1 MFGGLWSIHAGFQ
14 RSKALQ
20 HQKCGDEIELHFLE
34 TTKPAAKLVT
44 ARFWQEWA
52 SNIAKIVQS
61 DIRQIAERLK
71 NADKTDIG
79 AVFAEFSEILGK
91 DTDSLPDEDDIVE
104 LLAQYLVSKPVLD
117 ILFSS
122 ASVAEHNPLS
132 VKAIRKIFNNFAG
145 IHSSLPK
152 ESLEQFY
159 QAVAARAKGLEQKP
173 EARQKFIAELYDR
186 FFSRAFPKI
195 TDRLGIVYTP
205 VEVVDFILHS
215 VDDILR
221 TEFNRSWGSQGVQIL
236 DPFTGTGIF
245 IARLIECGL
254 IKPQDLE
261 QVYKNELHA
270 NEVVLLAYFI
280 AKINIE
286 TAYQVKNGTPYRAFS
301 GVHFCDTFVIGEKD
315 KSRLMNPANRQDRQQ
330 DPKQLNYENGRD
342 VTDIRIIIGNPP
354 YSTGQESANDDAANQ
369 KYPEIDRRIA
379 ETYLAS
385 TLTKGGKRS
394 SYDSYIR
401 AIRWASDY
409 IGKCGIIGF
418 VTNAGF
424 IQSASADGMRKC
436 LAEEFSNIYIF
447 HLRGNARTSGTLRQ
461 KEGGNIFGVGSRAPV
476 AISLLV
482 KNPFAKQKG
491 QIFFYD
497 IGDYLDITQK
507 LEKIKKLKSIAGL
520 KDKWQKIVPDS
531 YHDWLNQ
538 RDGCFRHFPAMG
550 DKKNKQR
557 LTIFKLYSSGVVS
570 GRDAWVYNASK
581 TKLLQNVQ
589 RMTEFYNQE
598 IDRYSRYRKRFPN
611 KAVNVRDFV
620 KKDVKKFSWGGG
632 NWQASFKKQIKETFS
647 EDLTEISNVRPF
659 TKSWHYSATRFN
671 HSSYSMKE
679 IFPAGASEN
688 LAICVSG
695 NGKRGGFSVIMSNR
709 ITDFQFEDN
718 GQCFPLYFYEKSDAR
733 ERGKDGAKQSGFKR
747 CNAITDEALKYYQT
761 AYSDNHI
768 SKEDLFYYIYG
779 VLHSP
784 DFRARFS
791 DNLVKELP
799 RIPAVKTLEDFKAFA
814 SAGRTLGHLHVNYE
828 SVEKYPVKLVTKKK
842 KLGAADFYVTKMR
855 YGGRGKNKDRS
866 VIHYND
872 KITITGIPLLAYD
885 YIVNNKT
892 AIDWVMERQSI
903 RIDKTSGIVNDA
915 NDFARE
921 TMHNPAYPLELL
933 LRTITVSLETMKII
947 RNLPELEI

>member
-1 MFGGLWSIHAGFQ
+1 M
-14 RSKALQ
+14 
-20 HQKCGDEIELHFLE
+20 
-34 TTKPAAKLVT
+34 PVAKHIS
-44 ARFWQEWA
+44 ARQWQEWA
-52 SNIAKIVQS
+52 RDIARLVQCY
-61 DIRQIAERLK
+61 IRQLTKILGNAENTTLH
-71 NADKTDIG
+71 
-79 AVFAEFSEILGK
+79 AVFDEFSAALENDVNGPL
-91 DTDSLPDEDDIVE
+91 DDNDIIE
-104 LLAQYLVSKPVLD
+104 MLAQYLVTKPVFD
-117 ILFSS
+117 ILFESS
-122 ASVAEHNPLS
+122 SLIDSDPLSKVLDKAFNAFKEVAEVHNTKKLD
-132 VKAIRKIFNNFAG
+132 
-145 IHSSLPK
+145 
-152 ESLEQFY
+152 QFY
-159 QAVAARAKGLEQKP
+159 QVLAQRASELDGKTA
-173 EARQKFIAELYDR
+173 ARQKFIAGLYDR
-186 FFSRAFPKI
+186 FFSKAFPKM

-221 TEFNRSWGSQGVQIL
+221 TEFNCSFGSQGVKIL

-245 IARLIECGL
+245 IARLIECGV
-254 IKPQDLE
+254 IEPQDLE
-261 QVYKNELHA
+261 RAYKSELQANEL
-270 NEVVLLAYFI
+270 VLLAYFLAKTNI
-280 AKINIE
+280 A
-286 TAYQVKNGTPYRAFS
+286 TAYHSIKGGAFEAFS
-301 GVHFCDTFVIGEKD
+301 GVCLKDTF
-315 KSRLMNPANRQDRQQ
+315 LMNAKQNCVPKKPDSNR
-330 DPKQLNYENGRD
+330 NINSNNGKKRFAESND
-342 VTDIRIIIGNPP
+342 LIDIKVIIGNPP
-354 YSTGQESANDDAANQ
+354 YSSGQESANDDAANQ
-369 KYPEIDRRIA
+369 QYPEIDRRIA

-409 IGKCGIIGF
+409 IGNCGIIGF

-507 LEKIKKLKSIAGL
+507 LGKIKKLKSIAGL

-538 RDGCFRHFPAMG
+538 RDGCFRNFPAMG
-550 DKKNKQR
+550 DKKNIQR

-570 GRDAWVYNASK
+570 GRDAWVYNASR

-598 IDRYSRYRKRFPN
+598 IDRYSRFRKRFPN
-611 KAVNVRDFV
+611 KAVNVKDFV

-647 EDLTEISNVRPF
+647 EKLTGISNVRPF
-659 TKSWHYSATRFN
+659 TKSWHYSAPRFN

-695 NGKRGGFSVIMSNR
+695 NGKRGGFSVIMSDR

-718 GQCFPLYFYEKSDAR
+718 GQCFPLYFYEKHHAR
-733 ERGKDGAKQSGFKR
+733 EMGKDGANQSGLKR
-747 CNAITDEALKYYQT
+747 SDAITDEALKYYQT

-768 SKEDLFYYIYG
+768 TKEDLFYYIYG
-779 VLHSP
+779 ILHSP
-784 DFRARFS
+784 DFRARFA

-799 RIPAVKTLEDFKAFA
+799 HIPAVKTLEDFKAFV
-814 SAGRTLGHLHVNYE
+814 SAGRALGHLHVNYE

-842 KLGAADFYVTKMR
+842 TLGADDFYVTKMH

-872 KITITGIPLLAYD
+872 KITITGIPLAAYD

-892 AIDWVMERQSI
+892 AIDWVMERQSV
-903 RIDKTSGIVNDA
+903 RLDKTSGIINDA
-915 NDFARE
+915 NVFARE

-933 LRTITVSLETMKII
+933 QRVISVSVKTIDIINNISEIYIIKID
-947 RNLPELEI
+947 NN

>member
-1 MFGGLWSIHAGFQ
+1 M
-14 RSKALQ
+14 
-20 HQKCGDEIELHFLE
+20 
-34 TTKPAAKLVT
+34 PVAKHIS
-44 ARFWQEWA
+44 ARQWQEWA
-52 SNIAKIVQS
+52 RDIARLFQCS
-61 DIRQIAERLK
+61 IRQLTKNLGNAENTTLH
-71 NADKTDIG
+71 
-79 AVFAEFSEILGK
+79 AVFDEFSAALENDVNGPL
-91 DTDSLPDEDDIVE
+91 DDNDIIE
-104 LLAQYLVSKPVLD
+104 MLAQYLVTKPVFD
-117 ILFSS
+117 ILFESS
-122 ASVAEHNPLS
+122 SLIDSDPLSKALDKAFNAFKEVAEAHNTKKLD
-132 VKAIRKIFNNFAG
+132 
-145 IHSSLPK
+145 
-152 ESLEQFY
+152 QFY
-159 QAVAARAKGLEQKP
+159 QVLAQRASELDGKT
-173 EARQKFIAELYDR
+173 EARQKFIAGLYDR
-186 FFSRAFPKI
+186 FFSKAFPKM

-221 TEFNRSWGSQGVQIL
+221 TEFNCSFGSHGVQIL

-254 IKPQDLE
+254 IKEEDLE
-261 QVYKNELHA
+261 RVYKNELRA

-280 AKINIE
+280 AKLNIE

-301 GVHFCDTFVIGEKD
+301 GVHFCDTFVTGEKD
-315 KSRLMNPANRQDRQQ
+315 KSRLVDSANSHDRQQ
-330 DPKQLNYENGRD
+330 SPKQLNFENARD
-342 VTDIRIIIGNPP
+342 LPDVRIIIGNPP

-401 AIRWASDY
+401 AIRWASDH
-409 IGKCGIIGF
+409 IGNCGIIGF

-436 LAEEFSNIYIF
+436 LADEFSNIYIF

-482 KNPFAKQKG
+482 KNPLAKQSG

-520 KDKWQKIVPDS
+520 KDKWKKIVPDS

-538 RDGCFRHFPAMG
+538 RDGCFRNFPAMG
-550 DKKNKQR
+550 NKKNKQR
-557 LTIFKLYSSGVVS
+557 LTIFKLYSSGIVS

-598 IDRYSRYRKRFPN
+598 IDRYSRYRQRFPN

-659 TKSWHYSATRFN
+659 TKSWHYRATRFN

-679 IFPAGASEN
+679 IFPTEASEN

-718 GQCFPLYFYEKSDAR
+718 GQCFPLYFYEKSDAGDK
-733 ERGKDGAKQSGFKR
+733 GKDCAKQSGFKR
-747 CNAITDEALKYYQT
+747 SHAITDEALKYYQN

-779 VLHSP
+779 ILHSP
-784 DFRARFS
+784 DYRARFS

-799 RIPAVKTLEDFKAFA
+799 HIPAVKRFEDFKAFTN
-814 SAGRTLGHLHVNYE
+814 AGRALGHLHVNYE

-872 KITITGIPLLAYD
+872 KITITGIPLAAYD

-903 RIDKTSGIVNDA
+903 RIDKTSGIINDA

-921 TMHNPAYPLELL
+921 TMHNPAYPLNLL
-933 LRTITVSLETMKII
+933 QRVISVSVKTVKII
-947 RNLPELEI
+947 RNLSKLDI

>member
-1 MFGGLWSIHAGFQ
+1 MQ
-14 RSKALQ
+14 
-20 HQKCGDEIELHFLE
+20 FLE
-34 TTKPAAKLVT
+34 TTMPVAKHIS
-44 ARFWQEWA
+44 ARQWQEWA
-52 SNIAKIVQS
+52 RDIARLFQCS
-61 DIRQIAERLK
+61 IRQLTKNLGNAENTTLH
-71 NADKTDIG
+71 
-79 AVFAEFSEILGK
+79 AVFDEFSAALENDVNGPL
-91 DTDSLPDEDDIVE
+91 DDNDIIE
-104 LLAQYLVSKPVLD
+104 MLAQYLVTKPVFD
-117 ILFSS
+117 ILFESS
-122 ASVAEHNPLS
+122 SLIDSDPLSKALDKAFNAFKEVAEAHNTKKLD
-132 VKAIRKIFNNFAG
+132 
-145 IHSSLPK
+145 
-152 ESLEQFY
+152 QFY
-159 QAVAARAKGLEQKP
+159 QVLAQRASELDGKT
-173 EARQKFIAELYDR
+173 EARQKFIAGLYDR
-186 FFSRAFPKI
+186 FFSKAFPKM

-221 TEFNRSWGSQGVQIL
+221 TEFNCSFGSHGVQIL

-254 IKPQDLE
+254 IKEEDLE
-261 QVYKNELHA
+261 RVYKNELRA

-280 AKINIE
+280 AKLNIE

-301 GVHFCDTFVIGEKD
+301 GVHFCDTFVTGEKD
-315 KSRLMNPANRQDRQQ
+315 KSRLVDSANSHDRQQ
-330 DPKQLNYENGRD
+330 SPKQLNFENARD
-342 VTDIRIIIGNPP
+342 LPDVRIIIGNPP

-401 AIRWASDY
+401 AIRWASDH
-409 IGKCGIIGF
+409 IGNCGIIGF

-436 LAEEFSNIYIF
+436 LADEFSNIYIF

-482 KNPFAKQKG
+482 KNPLAKQSG

-520 KDKWQKIVPDS
+520 KDKWKKIVPDS

-538 RDGCFRHFPAMG
+538 RDGCFRNFPAMG
-550 DKKNKQR
+550 NKKNKQR
-557 LTIFKLYSSGVVS
+557 LTIFKLYSSGIVS

-598 IDRYSRYRKRFPN
+598 IDRYSRYRQRFPN

-659 TKSWHYSATRFN
+659 TKSWHYRATRFN

-679 IFPAGASEN
+679 IFPTEASEN

-718 GQCFPLYFYEKSDAR
+718 GQCFPLYFYEKSDAGDK
-733 ERGKDGAKQSGFKR
+733 GKDCAKQSGFKR
-747 CNAITDEALKYYQT
+747 SHAITDEALKYYQN

-779 VLHSP
+779 ILHSP
-784 DFRARFS
+784 DYRARFS

-799 RIPAVKTLEDFKAFA
+799 HIPAVKRFEDFKAFTN
-814 SAGRTLGHLHVNYE
+814 AGRALGHLHVNYE

-872 KITITGIPLLAYD
+872 KITITGIPLAAYD

-903 RIDKTSGIVNDA
+903 RIDKTSGIINDA

-921 TMHNPAYPLELL
+921 TMHNPAYPLNLL
-933 LRTITVSLETMKII
+933 QRVISVSVKTVKII
-947 RNLPELEI
+947 RNLSKLDI

>member
-1 MFGGLWSIHAGFQ
+1 M
-14 RSKALQ
+14 
-20 HQKCGDEIELHFLE
+20 EN
-34 TTKPAAKLVT
+34 TKPAVKLSS
-44 ARFWQEWA
+44 ARYRREWA
-52 SNIAKIVQS
+52 SDIAKIVQS
-61 DIRQIAERLK
+61 YIRQIAERLK
-71 NADKTDIG
+71 NADKADIG
-79 AVFAEFSEILGK
+79 AVLDEFSEILCK
-91 DTDSLPDEDDIVE
+91 DGDSLPDVDEIVE
-104 LLAQYLVSKPVLD
+104 LLAQYLVSKPVFD
-117 ILFSS
+117 SLFSS
-122 ASVAEHNPLS
+122 SSTAEHNPLS
-132 VKAIRKIFNNFAG
+132 RKALRKIFNNFDD
-145 IHSSLPK
+145 IRESSHK

-159 QAVAARAKGLEQKP
+159 QAVAERAKELEQKP

-221 TEFNRSWGSQGVQIL
+221 TEFNCSFGSQGVHIL

-261 QVYKNELHA
+261 RVYKNDLHA
-270 NEVVLLAYFI
+270 NELVLLAYFI

-301 GVHFCDTFVIGEKD
+301 GVHFCDTFAKVEKD
-315 KSRLMNPANRQDRQQ
+315 KSRLVKPADNHDSRQDRR
-330 DPKQLNYENGRD
+330 QLNYENKRD
-342 VTDIRIIIGNPP
+342 LQDIRIIIGNPP

-369 KYPEIDRRIA
+369 KYPEIDGRIA

-401 AIRWASDY
+401 AIRWASDH

-476 AISLLV
+476 AISILV

-507 LEKIKKLKSIAGL
+507 LEKIKKLKSITGL
-520 KDKWQKIVPDS
+520 KDKWQKIVPDT

-538 RDGCFRHFPAMG
+538 RDGCFRNFPAMG
-550 DKKNKQR
+550 DKKNKQS

-581 TKLLQNVQ
+581 TMLLQNVK

-598 IDRYSRYRKRFPN
+598 IDRYSRYRQRFPN

-647 EDLTEISNVRPF
+647 ENLTEISNVRPF
-659 TKSWHYSATRFN
+659 TKSWHYSAPRFN

-679 IFPAGASEN
+679 IFPVGASEN

-695 NGKRGGFSVIMSNR
+695 NGKRGGFSVIMSDR

-718 GQCFPLYFYEKSDAR
+718 GQCFPLYFYEKHHR
-733 ERGKDGAKQSGFKR
+733 EGEEEGAKQSGFKR
-747 CNAITDEALKYYQT
+747 SDAITDEALKYYQT

-768 SKEDLFYYIYG
+768 TKEDLFYYIYG
-779 VLHSP
+779 ILHSP
-784 DFRARFS
+784 DYRARFS

-799 RIPAVKTLEDFKAFA
+799 HIPAVKTLEDFKAF
-814 SAGRTLGHLHVNYE
+814 SKAGRALGHLHVNYE

-855 YGGRGKNKDRS
+855 YGGKGKNKDRS

-872 KITITGIPLLAYD
+872 VITITGIPLAAYD

-903 RIDKTSGIVNDA
+903 RLDKTSGIVNDA

-933 LRTITVSLETMKII
+933 QRVISVSMKTVKII

>member
-1 MFGGLWSIHAGFQ
+1 M
-14 RSKALQ
+14 
-20 HQKCGDEIELHFLE
+20 
-34 TTKPAAKLVT
+34 PVAKHIS
-44 ARFWQEWA
+44 ARQWQEWA
-52 SNIAKIVQS
+52 RDIARLVQCY
-61 DIRQIAERLK
+61 IRQLTTILGNAENTTLH
-71 NADKTDIG
+71 
-79 AVFAEFSEILGK
+79 AVFDEFSAALENDVNGPL
-91 DTDSLPDEDDIVE
+91 DDNDIIE
-104 LLAQYLVSKPVLD
+104 MLAQYLVTKPVFD
-117 ILFSS
+117 ILFESS
-122 ASVAEHNPLS
+122 SLIDSDPLSKVLDKAFNAFKEVAEAHNTKKLD
-132 VKAIRKIFNNFAG
+132 
-145 IHSSLPK
+145 
-152 ESLEQFY
+152 QFY
-159 QAVAARAKGLEQKP
+159 QVLAQCASELDGKTA
-173 EARQKFIAELYDR
+173 ARQKFIAGLYDR
-186 FFSRAFPKI
+186 FFSKAFPKM

-221 TEFNRSWGSQGVQIL
+221 TEFNCSFGSQGVKIL

-245 IARLIECGL
+245 IARLIECGV
-254 IKPQDLE
+254 IEPQDLE
-261 QVYKNELHA
+261 RAYNNELQA
-270 NEVVLLAYFI
+270 NELVLLAYFI

-301 GVHFCDTFVIGEKD
+301 GVHFCDTFVTSEKD
-315 KSRLMNPANRQDRQQ
+315 KSRLVKPADSHDRQQ
-330 DPKQLNYENGRD
+330 EHKQLNYENRSD
-342 VTDIRIIIGNPP
+342 VTDIRVIIGNPP
-354 YSTGQESANDDAANQ
+354 YSSGQESANDDAANQ
-369 KYPEIDRRIA
+369 QYPEIDRRIA

-409 IGKCGIIGF
+409 IGNCGIIGF

-424 IQSASADGMRKC
+424 VQSASADGMRKC
-436 LAEEFSNIYIF
+436 LADEFSNIYIF

-482 KNPFAKQKG
+482 KNPLAKQKG

-507 LEKIKKLKSIAGL
+507 LEKIKKLKSIVGL

-538 RDGCFRHFPAMG
+538 RDGCFRNFPAMG
-550 DKKNKQR
+550 DKKNIQR

-581 TKLLQNVQ
+581 TKLLQNVW

-598 IDRYSRYRKRFPN
+598 IDRYSRFRKRFPD

-647 EDLTEISNVRPF
+647 EQLTEISNVRPF

-679 IFPAGASEN
+679 IFPSDGLEN

-718 GQCFPLYFYEKSDAR
+718 GQCFPLYYYEKKHVR
-733 ERGKDGAKQSGFKR
+733 EMGKDGANQSGLKR
-747 CNAITDEALKYYQT
+747 CDAITDEALKYYQA

-784 DFRARFS
+784 DYRARFS

-799 RIPAVKTLEDFKAFA
+799 HIPAVKTLEDFKAFA
-814 SAGRTLGHLHVNYE
+814 SAGRALGHLHVNYE

-842 KLGAADFYVTKMR
+842 KLGAADFYVTRMC

-872 KITITGIPLLAYD
+872 KITITGIPLAAYD

-903 RIDKTSGIVNDA
+903 RIDKTSGIINDA
-915 NDFARE
+915 NDFACE

-947 RNLPELEI
+947 RNFPELEI

>member
-1 MFGGLWSIHAGFQ
+1 MKL
-14 RSKALQ
+14 
-20 HQKCGDEIELHFLE
+20 DFLE

-44 ARFWQEWA
+44 ARFWQERA
-52 SNIAKIVQS
+52 SDIAKIVQS
-61 DIRQIAERLK
+61 YIRQIAERLK
-71 NADKTDIG
+71 NADKADIG
-79 AVFAEFSEILGK
+79 AVFDEFSEFLGK
-91 DTDSLPDEDDIVE
+91 DIESPPDKDDIVE

-159 QAVAARAKGLEQKP
+159 QAVAERAKGLKQKP
-173 EARQKFIAELYDR
+173 EARQKFIAGLYDR

-254 IKPQDLE
+254 IKGQDLE
-261 QVYKNELHA
+261 RVYNNDLHA

-280 AKINIE
+280 AKLNIE

-301 GVHFCDTFVIGEKD
+301 GVHFCDTFVTSEKD
-315 KSRLMNPANRQDRQQ
+315 KSRLVDSANSHDRQP
-330 DPKQLNYENGRD
+330 DHRKLNYENRRD
-342 VTDIRIIIGNPP
+342 LPDIRIIIGNPP

-476 AISLLV
+476 AISILV
-482 KNPFAKQKG
+482 KNPLAKQKG

-538 RDGCFRHFPAMG
+538 RDGCFSHFPAMG

-598 IDRYSRYRKRFPN
+598 IDRYSRYRQRFPN

-671 HSSYSMKE
+671 HSSYSMKD
-679 IFPAGASEN
+679 IFPAEASEN

-718 GQCFPLYFYEKSDAR
+718 GQCFPLYYYEKSDVGDK
-733 ERGKDGAKQSGFKR
+733 GKDCAKRSGFKR
-747 CNAITDEALKYYQT
+747 CDAITDEALKYYQT
-761 AYSDNHI
+761 TYSDNHI

-779 VLHSP
+779 ILHSP
-784 DFRARFS
+784 DYRARFS

-799 RIPAVKTLEDFKAFA
+799 HIPPVKTLEDFKAFA
-814 SAGRTLGHLHVNYE
+814 SAGRALGHLHVNYE
-828 SVEKYPVKLVTKKK
+828 SIEKYPVKLVTKKK

-855 YGGRGKNKDRS
+855 YGGTGKNKDRS

-872 KITITGIPLLAYD
+872 KITLTGIPLAAYD

-903 RIDKTSGIVNDA
+903 RIDKTSGIINDA

-933 LRTITVSLETMKII
+933 QRVISVSVKTVKII

>member
-1 MFGGLWSIHAGFQ
+1 M
-14 RSKALQ
+14 
-20 HQKCGDEIELHFLE
+20 EN
-34 TTKPAAKLVT
+34 TKPAAKFAS
-44 ARFWQEWA
+44 ARFWQERA
-52 SNIAKIVQS
+52 SDIAKIVQS

-71 NADKTDIG
+71 NANKADIG
-79 AVFAEFSEILGK
+79 AVFDEFSEFLGK
-91 DTDSLPDEDDIVE
+91 DIESPPDKDDIVE
-104 LLAQYLVSKPVLD
+104 LLAQYLVSKPVFD

-122 ASVAEHNPLS
+122 SSTAEHNPLS
-132 VKAIRKIFNNFAG
+132 RKALRKIFNNFDD
-145 IHSSLPK
+145 IRKSSHK

-159 QAVAARAKGLEQKP
+159 QAVAERAKGLEQKP

-186 FFSRAFPKI
+186 FFSRAFPKM

-221 TEFNRSWGSQGVQIL
+221 TEFNCSWGSQGVKIL

-254 IKPQDLE
+254 IKEEDLE
-261 QVYKNELHA
+261 RVYKNELRA

-286 TAYQVKNGTPYRAFS
+286 TAYQVRNGTPYRAFS
-301 GVHFCDTFVIGEKD
+301 GVHFCDTFVTSEKD
-315 KSRLMNPANRQDRQQ
+315 KSRLVKPADSHDRQQ
-330 DPKQLNYENGRD
+330 EHKQLNYENRSD

-369 KYPEIDRRIA
+369 QYPEIDRRIA

-409 IGKCGIIGF
+409 IGNCGIIGF

-424 IQSASADGMRKC
+424 VQSASADGMRKC
-436 LAEEFSNIYIF
+436 LADEFSNIYIF

-507 LEKIKKLKSIAGL
+507 LGKIKKLKSIAGL

-538 RDGCFRHFPAMG
+538 RDGCFRNFPAMG
-550 DKKNKQR
+550 DKKNIQR

-581 TKLLQNVQ
+581 KKLLQNVW

-598 IDRYSRYRKRFPN
+598 IDRYSRYRQHFPN
-611 KAVNVRDFV
+611 KAVNVRNFV

-647 EDLTEISNVRPF
+647 EQLTEISNVRPF

-679 IFPAGASEN
+679 IFPTGASEN

-718 GQCFPLYFYEKSDAR
+718 GQCFPLYFYEKSDAGDKR
-733 ERGKDGAKQSGFKR
+733 KDGAKQSGFKR
-747 CNAITDEALKYYQT
+747 SHAITDEALKYYQN

-784 DFRARFS
+784 DYRARFS

-799 RIPAVKTLEDFKAFA
+799 HIPAVKTLEDFKAFA
-814 SAGRTLGHLHVNYE
+814 SAGRALGHLHVNYE
-828 SVEKYPVKLVTKKK
+828 SVEKYPVRLVTKKK
-842 KLGAADFYVTKMR
+842 KLGAADFYVTRMC

-866 VIHYND
+866 IIHYND
-872 KITITGIPLLAYD
+872 KITLTGIPLAAYD

-903 RIDKTSGIVNDA
+903 RIDKTSGIINDA
-915 NDFARE
+915 NDFACE
-921 TMHNPAYPLELL
+921 TMHNPAYPLDLL
-933 LRTITVSLETMKII
+933 LRTITVSLETMKIV

>member
-1 MFGGLWSIHAGFQ
+1 M
-14 RSKALQ
+14 
-20 HQKCGDEIELHFLE
+20 DFLE

-44 ARFWQEWA
+44 ARFWQERA
-52 SNIAKIVQS
+52 SDIAKIVQS

-71 NADKTDIG
+71 NADKADIG
-79 AVFAEFSEILGK
+79 AVFDEFSEFLGK
-91 DTDSLPDEDDIVE
+91 DIDNLPNQDDIAE
-104 LLAQYLVSKPVLD
+104 LLAQYVVSKPVLD

-132 VKAIRKIFNNFAG
+132 VKAIRKIFNNFAD

-152 ESLEQFY
+152 QSLEQFY
-159 QAVAARAKGLEQKP
+159 QAVAERAKGLKQKP
-173 EARQKFIAELYDR
+173 EARQKFIAGLYDR

-261 QVYKNELHA
+261 QVYNNDLHA

-280 AKINIE
+280 AKLNIE

-301 GVHFCDTFVIGEKD
+301 GVHFCDTFVTSEKD
-315 KSRLMNPANRQDRQQ
+315 KSRLVDSANSQDRQQ
-330 DPKQLNYENGRD
+330 DHRKLNYENGSD
-342 VTDIRIIIGNPP
+342 LPDIRIIIGNPP

-409 IGKCGIIGF
+409 IGNCGIIGF

-424 IQSASADGMRKC
+424 VQSASADGMRKC

-482 KNPFAKQKG
+482 KNPLAKQKG

-520 KDKWQKIVPDS
+520 KDKWQKISPDN

-538 RDGCFRHFPAMG
+538 RDGCFRNFPVMG

-570 GRDAWVYNASK
+570 GRDAWVYNASR
-581 TKLLQNVQ
+581 TKLLQNVK
-589 RMTEFYNQE
+589 RMTEYYNQE

-611 KAVNVRDFV
+611 TIVNVRDFV

-647 EDLTEISNVRPF
+647 ENLTEISNVRPF

-695 NGKRGGFSVIMSNR
+695 NGKRGGFSVIMSDR

-718 GQCFPLYFYEKSDAR
+718 GQCFPLYFYEKHHAR
-733 ERGKDGAKQSGFKR
+733 EGGKDGAKQGGFKR
-747 CNAITDEALKYYQT
+747 SHAITDEALKYYQT
-761 AYSDNHI
+761 TYSDNHI

-779 VLHSP
+779 ILHSP
-784 DFRARFS
+784 DYRARFS

-799 RIPAVKTLEDFKAFA
+799 HILPVKTLEDFKAFA
-814 SAGRTLGHLHVNYE
+814 SAGRALGYLHVNYE
-828 SVEKYPVKLVTKKK
+828 SFEKYPVKLVTKKK
-842 KLGAADFYVTKMR
+842 KLGASDFYVTKMR
-855 YGGRGKNKDRS
+855 YGGTGKNKDRS

-872 KITITGIPLLAYD
+872 KITLTGIPLAAYD

-903 RIDKTSGIVNDA
+903 RIDKTSGIINDA

-921 TMHNPAYPLELL
+921 TMHNPAYPLDLL
-933 LRTITVSLETMKII
+933 LRVIAVSLETMKII
-947 RNLPELEI
+947 RDFPVLEI

>member
-1 MFGGLWSIHAGFQ
+1 M
-14 RSKALQ
+14 
-20 HQKCGDEIELHFLE
+20 HFLE

-44 ARFWQEWA
+44 ARFWQERA
-52 SNIAKIVQS
+52 SDIAKVVQS
-61 DIRQIAERLK
+61 YIRQIAERLK
-71 NADKTDIG
+71 NANKADIG
-79 AVFAEFSEILGK
+79 AVFDEFSEFLGK
-91 DTDSLPDEDDIVE
+91 DIESPPDKDDIVE
-104 LLAQYLVSKPVLD
+104 LLAQYVVSKPVLD

-132 VKAIRKIFNNFAG
+132 GKAIRKIFNNFAD

-152 ESLEQFY
+152 QSLEQFY
-159 QAVAARAKGLEQKP
+159 QAVAERAKGLKQKP

-261 QVYKNELHA
+261 RVYNNDLHA

-280 AKINIE
+280 AKLNIE

-301 GVHFCDTFVIGEKD
+301 GVHFCDTFVTSEKD
-315 KSRLMNPANRQDRQQ
+315 KSRLVDSANSHDRQQ
-330 DPKQLNYENGRD
+330 SPKQLNFENAHD
-342 VTDIRIIIGNPP
+342 LPDIRIIIGNPP

-369 KYPEIDRRIA
+369 KYPEVDRRIA

-424 IQSASADGMRKC
+424 VQSASADGMRKC

-482 KNPFAKQKG
+482 KNPLAKQSG

-538 RDGCFRHFPAMG
+538 RDGCFSHFPAMG

-598 IDRYSRYRKRFPN
+598 IDRYSRYRQRFPN

-671 HSSYSMKE
+671 HSSYSMKD

-718 GQCFPLYFYEKSDAR
+718 GQCFPLYYYEKSDVR
-733 ERGKDGAKQSGFKR
+733 EGGKDGAKQSGFKR
-747 CNAITDEALKYYQT
+747 SHAITDEALKYYQT
-761 AYSDNHI
+761 TYSDNHI

-779 VLHSP
+779 ILHSP
-784 DFRARFS
+784 DYQARFS

-799 RIPAVKTLEDFKAFA
+799 HIPPVKTLEDFKAYV
-814 SAGRTLGHLHVNYE
+814 SAGRALGYLHVNYE

-872 KITITGIPLLAYD
+872 KITITGIPLAAYD

-892 AIDWVMERQSI
+892 AIDWVMEKQSV

-915 NDFARE
+915 NDFAHE
-921 TMHNPAYPLELL
+921 TMHNPAYPLDLL
-933 LRTITVSLETMKII
+933 LRVINVSLETIKII
-947 RNLPELEI
+947 RNLPKLDI

>member
-1 MFGGLWSIHAGFQ
+1 M
-14 RSKALQ
+14 
-20 HQKCGDEIELHFLE
+20 DFLE
-34 TTKPAAKLVT
+34 TTKPAAKFAS
-44 ARFWQEWA
+44 ARFWQERA
-52 SNIAKIVQS
+52 SDIAKIVQS
-61 DIRQIAERLK
+61 DITQIAQRLK
-71 NADKTDIG
+71 NADKADIG
-79 AVFAEFSEILGK
+79 AVFDEFSEFLGK
-91 DTDSLPDEDDIVE
+91 DIDSLSNENAIVE
-104 LLAQYLVSKPVLD
+104 LLAQYLVSKPVFD
-117 ILFSS
+117 SLFSRS
-122 ASVAEHNPLS
+122 SIAEHNPLS
-132 VKAIRKIFNNFAG
+132 GKAIRKIFNTFDD
-145 IHSSLPK
+145 IHSILPK
-152 ESLEQFY
+152 ESLDQFY
-159 QAVAARAKGLEQKP
+159 QAVAERAKGLEQKP

-195 TDRLGIVYTP
+195 TNRLGIVYTP

-254 IKPQDLE
+254 IKEEDLE
-261 QVYKNELHA
+261 RVYKNDLHA
-270 NEVVLLAYFI
+270 NEVVLLANFI
-280 AKINIE
+280 AKLNIE
-286 TAYQVKNGTPYRAFS
+286 TAYQVKNGTFYRAFS
-301 GVHFCDTFVIGEKD
+301 GVHFCDTFVTSEKD
-315 KSRLMNPANRQDRQQ
+315 KSRLVDSANSHDRQP
-330 DPKQLNYENGRD
+330 DHRKLNYENRRD
-342 VTDIRIIIGNPP
+342 LPDIRIIIGNPP

-482 KNPFAKQKG
+482 KNPLAKQKG

-507 LEKIKKLKSIAGL
+507 LEKIKKLKSIACL
-520 KDKWQKIVPDS
+520 KDKWQKISPDN

-538 RDGCFRHFPAMG
+538 RDGCFRNFPVMG

-570 GRDAWVYNASK
+570 GRDAWVYNASR
-581 TKLLQNVQ
+581 TKLLQNVK

-611 KAVNVRDFV
+611 TIVNVRDFV

-647 EDLTEISNVRPF
+647 ENLTEMSNVRPF
-659 TKSWHYSATRFN
+659 TKSWHYSAPRFN

-679 IFPAGASEN
+679 IFPARASEN

-695 NGKRGGFSVIMSNR
+695 NGKRGGFSVIMSDR

-718 GQCFPLYFYEKSDAR
+718 GQCFPLYFYEKHHAR
-733 ERGKDGAKQSGFKR
+733 ERGKDGAKQGGLKR
-747 CNAITDEALKYYQT
+747 CDAITDEALKYYQT

-768 SKEDLFYYIYG
+768 TKEDLFYYIYG
-779 VLHSP
+779 ILHSP

-799 RIPAVKTLEDFKAFA
+799 HIPAVKTLEDFKAFV
-814 SAGRTLGHLHVNYE
+814 SAGRALGHLHVNYE

-842 KLGAADFYVTKMR
+842 KLGPADFYVTRMR

-903 RIDKTSGIVNDA
+903 RIDKTSGIINDA

-921 TMHNPAYPLELL
+921 TMHNPAYPLDLL
-933 LRTITVSLETMKII
+933 LRVIAVSLETMKII
-947 RNLPELEI
+947 RDFPVLEI

>member
-1 MFGGLWSIHAGFQ
+1 M
-14 RSKALQ
+14 
-20 HQKCGDEIELHFLE
+20 
-34 TTKPAAKLVT
+34 PVAKHIS
-44 ARFWQEWA
+44 ARQWQEWA
-52 SNIAKIVQS
+52 RDIARLVQCY
-61 DIRQIAERLK
+61 IRQL
-71 NADKTDIG
+71 T
-79 AVFAEFSEILGK
+79 EILGNAEN
-91 DTDSLPDEDDIVE
+91 TTLHAVFDEFSAALENDVNGPLDDNDIIE
-104 LLAQYLVSKPVLD
+104 MLAQYLVTKPVFD
-117 ILFSS
+117 ILFESS
-122 ASVAEHNPLS
+122 SLIDSDPLSKALDKAFNAFKEVAEAHNTKKLD
-132 VKAIRKIFNNFAG
+132 
-145 IHSSLPK
+145 
-152 ESLEQFY
+152 QFY
-159 QAVAARAKGLEQKP
+159 QVLAQRVSELDGKTA
-173 EARQKFIAELYDR
+173 ARQKFIAGLYDR
-186 FFSRAFPKI
+186 FFSKAFPKM

-221 TEFNRSWGSQGVQIL
+221 TEFNCSFGSQGVKIL

-245 IARLIECGL
+245 IARLIEFGV
-254 IKPQDLE
+254 IEPQDLE
-261 QVYKNELHA
+261 RAYKSELQANEL
-270 NEVVLLAYFI
+270 VLLAYFLAKTNI
-280 AKINIE
+280 A
-286 TAYQVKNGTPYRAFS
+286 TAYHSIKGGAFEAFS
-301 GVHFCDTFVIGEKD
+301 GVCLKDTF
-315 KSRLMNPANRQDRQQ
+315 LMNAKQNRV
-330 DPKQLNYENGRD
+330 PKKPDSNRNINSNNAKKRFAESNDLI
-342 VTDIRIIIGNPP
+342 DIKVIIGNPP
-354 YSTGQESANDDAANQ
+354 YSSGQESANDDAANQ
-369 KYPEIDRRIA
+369 QYPEIDRRIA

-409 IGKCGIIGF
+409 IGNCGIIGF

-436 LAEEFSNIYIF
+436 LADEFSNIYIF

-497 IGDYLDITQK
+497 IGDYLDITRK
-507 LEKIKKLKSIAGL
+507 LGKIKKLKSIAGL
-520 KDKWQKIVPDS
+520 KDK
-531 YHDWLNQ
+531 
-538 RDGCFRHFPAMG
+538 C
-550 DKKNKQR
+550 
-557 LTIFKLYSSGVVS
+557 GVVS
-570 GRDAWVYNASK
+570 GRDAWVYHVSK
-581 TKLLQNVQ
+581 KKLLQNVW

-598 IDRYSRYRKRFPN
+598 IDRYSRYRQHFPN
-611 KAVNVRDFV
+611 KAVNVRNFV

-647 EDLTEISNVRPF
+647 EQLTEISNVRPF

-679 IFPAGASEN
+679 IFPTGASEN

-718 GQCFPLYFYEKSDAR
+718 GQCFPLYFYEKSDAGDKR
-733 ERGKDGAKQSGFKR
+733 KDGAKQSGFKR
-747 CNAITDEALKYYQT
+747 SHAITEEALKYYQN

-784 DFRARFS
+784 DYRARFS

-799 RIPAVKTLEDFKAFA
+799 HIPAVKTLEDFKAFA
-814 SAGRTLGHLHVNYE
+814 SAGRALGHLHVNYE
-828 SVEKYPVKLVTKKK
+828 SVEKYPVRLVTKKK
-842 KLGAADFYVTKMR
+842 KLGAADFYVTRMC

-866 VIHYND
+866 IIHYND

-933 LRTITVSLETMKII
+933 LRAITVSLETMKII

>member
-1 MFGGLWSIHAGFQ
+1 M
-14 RSKALQ
+14 
-20 HQKCGDEIELHFLE
+20 DFLE

-44 ARFWQEWA
+44 ARFWQERA
-52 SNIAKIVQS
+52 SDIAKIVQS

-71 NADKTDIG
+71 NADKADIG
-79 AVFAEFSEILGK
+79 AVFDEFSEFLGK
-91 DTDSLPDEDDIVE
+91 DIESPPDKDDIVE

-122 ASVAEHNPLS
+122 SSTAEHNPLS
-132 VKAIRKIFNNFAG
+132 VKAIRKIFNNFDD
-145 IHSSLPK
+145 IRKSSHK

-159 QAVAARAKGLEQKP
+159 QAVAERAKELEQKP
-173 EARQKFIAELYDR
+173 QARQKFIAELYDR

-221 TEFNRSWGSQGVQIL
+221 TEFNCSWGSHGVHIL

-254 IKPQDLE
+254 IKEEDLE
-261 QVYKNELHA
+261 RVYKNELHA

-280 AKINIE
+280 AKLNIE

-301 GVHFCDTFVIGEKD
+301 GVHFCDTFVTSEKD
-315 KSRLMNPANRQDRQQ
+315 KSRLVDSANSHDRQQ
-330 DPKQLNYENGRD
+330 SPKQLNFENARD
-342 VTDIRIIIGNPP
+342 LPDIRIIIGNPP

-409 IGKCGIIGF
+409 IGNCGIIGF

-424 IQSASADGMRKC
+424 VQSASADGMRKC

-482 KNPFAKQKG
+482 KNPLAKQSG

-538 RDGCFRHFPAMG
+538 RDGCFSHFPAMG

-581 TKLLQNVQ
+581 MKLLQNVQ

-598 IDRYSRYRKRFPN
+598 IDRYSRFRKRFPD

-659 TKSWHYSATRFN
+659 TKSWHYRATRFN
-671 HSSYSMKE
+671 HSSYSMKD

-718 GQCFPLYFYEKSDAR
+718 GQCFPLYYYEKSDAGDK
-733 ERGKDGAKQSGFKR
+733 GKDCAKRSGFKR
-747 CNAITDEALKYYQT
+747 SHAITDEALKYYQT
-761 AYSDNHI
+761 TYSDNHI

-779 VLHSP
+779 ILHSP
-784 DFRARFS
+784 DYRARFS

-799 RIPAVKTLEDFKAFA
+799 HIPPVKTLDDFKAFA
-814 SAGRTLGHLHVNYE
+814 SAGRALGNLHVNYE
-828 SVEKYPVKLVTKKK
+828 SVEKYPLKLVTKKK
-842 KLGAADFYVTKMR
+842 KLGTADFYVTKMR

-872 KITITGIPLLAYD
+872 KITITGIPLAAYD

-915 NDFARE
+915 NDFACE

>member
-1 MFGGLWSIHAGFQ
+1 M
-14 RSKALQ
+14 
-20 HQKCGDEIELHFLE
+20 DEIELHFLE
-34 TTKPAAKLVT
+34 NTKPAVKLSS
-44 ARFWQEWA
+44 ARYRQEWA
-52 SNIAKIVQS
+52 SDIAKIVQS
-61 DIRQIAERLK
+61 YIRQIAERLK
-71 NADKTDIG
+71 NANKTDIG

-91 DTDSLPDEDDIVE
+91 DGDSLPDMDDIVE
-104 LLAQYLVSKPVLD
+104 LLAQYLVSKPVFD

-122 ASVAEHNPLS
+122 SSTAEHNPLS
-132 VKAIRKIFNNFAG
+132 RKALRKIFNNFDD
-145 IHSSLPK
+145 IRKSSHK

-159 QAVAARAKGLEQKP
+159 QAVAERAKKLEQKP

-205 VEVVDFILHS
+205 VEVVDFILYS

-221 TEFNRSWGSQGVQIL
+221 TEFNCSFGSQGVQIL

-254 IKPQDLE
+254 IKEEDLE
-261 QVYKNELHA
+261 RVYKKELRA

-301 GVHFCDTFVIGEKD
+301 GVHFCDTFAKVEKD
-315 KSRLMNPANRQDRQQ
+315 KSRLVKPADSHDRQQ
-330 DPKQLNYENGRD
+330 NLKQLNYENKRD
-342 VTDIRIIIGNPP
+342 LQDIRIIIGNPP

-424 IQSASADGMRKC
+424 VQSASADGMRKC

-507 LEKIKKLKSIAGL
+507 LEKIKKLKSIACL
-520 KDKWQKIVPDS
+520 KDKWQKIFPDN

-538 RDGCFRHFPAMG
+538 RDGCFRNFPVMG

-581 TKLLQNVQ
+581 TKLLQNVK

-611 KAVNVRDFV
+611 TVVNVRDFV

-647 EDLTEISNVRPF
+647 ENLTEMSNVRPF
-659 TKSWHYSATRFN
+659 TKSWHYSAPRFN

-718 GQCFPLYFYEKSDAR
+718 GQCFPLYFYEKHHR
-733 ERGKDGAKQSGFKR
+733 EGEEEGAKQSGFKR
-747 CNAITDEALKYYQT
+747 CDAITDEALKYYQT

-768 SKEDLFYYIYG
+768 TKEDLFYYIYG
-779 VLHSP
+779 ILHSP
-784 DFRARFS
+784 EFRDRFS

-799 RIPAVKTLEDFKAFA
+799 HIPAVKTLEDFKAFA
-814 SAGRTLGHLHVNYE
+814 SAGRALGHLHVNYE
-828 SVEKYPVKLVTKKK
+828 SVEKFPVKLVTKKK

-855 YGGRGKNKDRS
+855 YGGKGKNKDRS

-872 KITITGIPLLAYD
+872 KITITGIPLAAYD

-921 TMHNPAYPLELL
+921 TMHNPAYPLEVLQ
-933 LRTITVSLETMKII
+933 RVISVSVKTVKII

>member
-1 MFGGLWSIHAGFQ
+1 M
-14 RSKALQ
+14 
-20 HQKCGDEIELHFLE
+20 HFLE
-34 TTKPAAKLVT
+34 NTKPAAKFAS
-44 ARFWQEWA
+44 ARFWQERA
-52 SNIAKIVQS
+52 SDIAKIVQS

-71 NADKTDIG
+71 NANKADIG
-79 AVFAEFSEILGK
+79 AVFDEFSEFLGK
-91 DTDSLPDEDDIVE
+91 DIESPPDKDDIVE
-104 LLAQYLVSKPVLD
+104 LLAQYLVSKPVFD

-122 ASVAEHNPLS
+122 SSTAEHNPLS
-132 VKAIRKIFNNFAG
+132 RKALRKIFNNFDD
-145 IHSSLPK
+145 IRKSSHK

-159 QAVAARAKGLEQKP
+159 QAVAERAKGLEQKP

-186 FFSRAFPKI
+186 FFSRAFPKM

-221 TEFNRSWGSQGVQIL
+221 TEFNCSWGSHGVHIL

-254 IKPQDLE
+254 IKEEDLE
-261 QVYKNELHA
+261 RVYKNELRA

-301 GVHFCDTFVIGEKD
+301 GVHFCDTFVTSEKD
-315 KSRLMNPANRQDRQQ
+315 KSRLVKPADSHDRQQ
-330 DPKQLNYENGRD
+330 EHKQLNYENRSD
-342 VTDIRIIIGNPP
+342 VTDIRVIIGNPP

-409 IGKCGIIGF
+409 IGNCGIIGF

-507 LEKIKKLKSIAGL
+507 LGKIKKLKSIAGL
-520 KDKWQKIVPDS
+520 KDKWKKIVPDS

-538 RDGCFRHFPAMG
+538 RNGCFRNFPAMG
-550 DKKNKQR
+550 DKKNIQR

-570 GRDAWVYNASK
+570 GRDAWVYNASR

-598 IDRYSRYRKRFPN
+598 IDRYSRYRQRFPN
-611 KAVNVRDFV
+611 KAVNVKDFV

-659 TKSWHYSATRFN
+659 TKSWHYTAPRFN

-679 IFPAGASEN
+679 IFPTGASEN

-718 GQCFPLYFYEKSDAR
+718 GQCFPLYFYEKKYAR
-733 ERGKDGAKQSGFKR
+733 EGEEEGAKQSGLKR
-747 CNAITDEALKYYQT
+747 SDAITDEALKYYQT

-768 SKEDLFYYIYG
+768 TKEDLFYYIYG
-779 VLHSP
+779 ILHSP
-784 DFRARFS
+784 DYRARFS

-799 RIPAVKTLEDFKAFA
+799 HIPAVKTLEDFKAFA
-814 SAGRTLGHLHVNYE
+814 SAGRALGHLHVNYE

-842 KLGAADFYVTKMR
+842 KLGAADFYVTRMC

-866 VIHYND
+866 IIHYND
-872 KITITGIPLLAYD
+872 KITLTGIPLAAYD

-947 RNLPELEI
+947 RNFPELEI

>member
-1 MFGGLWSIHAGFQ
+1 MKL
-14 RSKALQ
+14 
-20 HQKCGDEIELHFLE
+20 DFLE
-34 TTKPAAKLVT
+34 TTKPAAKFAS
-44 ARFWQEWA
+44 ARYWQEWA
-52 SNIAKIVQS
+52 SDIAKIVQS

-71 NADKTDIG
+71 NADKADIG
-79 AVFAEFSEILGK
+79 AVFDEFSEFLGK
-91 DTDSLPDEDDIVE
+91 DIDSLPNQDDIAQ
-104 LLAQYLVSKPVLD
+104 LLAQYLVSKPVFD
-117 ILFSS
+117 SLFSRS
-122 ASVAEHNPLS
+122 SIAEHNPLS
-132 VKAIRKIFNNFAG
+132 GKALRKIFNNFDD
-145 IHSSLPK
+145 IHSILPK
-152 ESLEQFY
+152 ESLDQFY
-159 QAVAARAKGLEQKP
+159 QAVAERAKGLEQKP

-195 TDRLGIVYTP
+195 TNRLGIVYTP

-261 QVYKNELHA
+261 RVYKNDLHA

-280 AKINIE
+280 AKLNIE
-286 TAYQVKNGTPYRAFS
+286 TAYQVKNGTFYRAFS
-301 GVHFCDTFVIGEKD
+301 GVHFCDTFVTSEKD
-315 KSRLMNPANRQDRQQ
+315 KSRLVDSANSHDRQP
-330 DPKQLNYENGRD
+330 DHRKLNYENRRD
-342 VTDIRIIIGNPP
+342 LPDIRIIIGNPP

-409 IGKCGIIGF
+409 IGNCGIIGF

-447 HLRGNARTSGTLRQ
+447 HLRGNARTSGTLRR

-476 AISLLV
+476 AISILV
-482 KNPFAKQKG
+482 KNPLAKQKG

-507 LEKIKKLKSIAGL
+507 LEKIKKLKSIACL
-520 KDKWQKIVPDS
+520 KDKWQKISPDN

-538 RDGCFRHFPAMG
+538 RDGCFRNFPVMG
-550 DKKNKQR
+550 DKKNKQC

-581 TKLLQNVQ
+581 TMLLQNVQ

-598 IDRYSRYRKRFPN
+598 IDRYSRYRQRFPN
-611 KAVNVRDFV
+611 KAVNVKDFV

-647 EDLTEISNVRPF
+647 ENLTEISNVRPF

-718 GQCFPLYFYEKSDAR
+718 GQCFPLYFYEKHHAGDK
-733 ERGKDGAKQSGFKR
+733 GKDDAKQSGLKR
-747 CNAITDEALKYYQT
+747 SDAITDEALKYYQT

-779 VLHSP
+779 ILHSP
-784 DFRARFS
+784 EFRARFS

-799 RIPAVKTLEDFKAFA
+799 HIPAVKTLEDFKAF
-814 SAGRTLGHLHVNYE
+814 SKAGRALGHLHVNYE

-842 KLGAADFYVTKMR
+842 KLGAADFYVTRMR

-903 RIDKTSGIVNDA
+903 RLDKASGIVNDA

-933 LRTITVSLETMKII
+933 QRVISVSMKTVKII

>member
-1 MFGGLWSIHAGFQ
+1 M
-14 RSKALQ
+14 
-20 HQKCGDEIELHFLE
+20 HFLE

-44 ARFWQEWA
+44 ARFWQERA
-52 SNIAKIVQS
+52 SDIAKVVQS
-61 DIRQIAERLK
+61 YIRQIAERLK
-71 NADKTDIG
+71 NANKADIG
-79 AVFAEFSEILGK
+79 AVFDEFSEFLGK
-91 DTDSLPDEDDIVE
+91 DIDSLPNQDDIVE
-104 LLAQYLVSKPVLD
+104 LLAQYLVSKPVFD
-117 ILFSS
+117 SLFSRS
-122 ASVAEHNPLS
+122 SIAEHNPLS
-132 VKAIRKIFNNFAG
+132 GKAIRKIFNTFDD
-145 IHSSLPK
+145 IHSILPK
-152 ESLEQFY
+152 ESLDQFY
-159 QAVAARAKGLEQKP
+159 QAVAERAKGLGQKP

-254 IKPQDLE
+254 IKGQDLE
-261 QVYKNELHA
+261 RVYKNDLHA

-280 AKINIE
+280 AKLNIE
-286 TAYQVKNGTPYRAFS
+286 TAYQVKNGTFYRAFS
-301 GVHFCDTFVIGEKD
+301 GVHFCDTFVTSEKD
-315 KSRLMNPANRQDRQQ
+315 KSRLVDSANSHDRQP
-330 DPKQLNYENGRD
+330 DHRKLNYENRRD
-342 VTDIRIIIGNPP
+342 LPDIRIIIGNPP

-424 IQSASADGMRKC
+424 VQSASADGMRKC

-476 AISLLV
+476 AISILV

-520 KDKWQKIVPDS
+520 KDKWQKIVPDN

-538 RDGCFRHFPAMG
+538 RDGCFRNFPAMG
-550 DKKNKQR
+550 DKKNKQC

-570 GRDAWVYNASK
+570 GRDAWVYNASR

-611 KAVNVRDFV
+611 TIVNVRDFV

-632 NWQASFKKQIKETFS
+632 NWQASFKKQTKEIFS
-647 EDLTEISNVRPF
+647 ENLTEISNVRPF

-671 HSSYSMKE
+671 HSSYSMKD

-718 GQCFPLYFYEKSDAR
+718 GQCFPLYYYEKHHAGDK
-733 ERGKDGAKQSGFKR
+733 GNDDAKQSGFKR
-747 CNAITDEALKYYQT
+747 SDAITDEALKYYQT

-768 SKEDLFYYIYG
+768 TKEDLFYYIYG
-779 VLHSP
+779 ILHSP
-784 DFRARFS
+784 DFRARFA

-799 RIPAVKTLEDFKAFA
+799 HIPAVKTLEDFKAFV
-814 SAGRTLGHLHVNYE
+814 SAGRALGHLHVNYE

-855 YGGRGKNKDRS
+855 YGGSGKNKDRS

-872 KITITGIPLLAYD
+872 VITITGIPLAAYD

-892 AIDWVMERQSI
+892 AIDWVMEKQSV

-915 NDFARE
+915 NDFAHE
-921 TMHNPAYPLELL
+921 TMHNPAYPLDLL
-933 LRTITVSLETMKII
+933 LRVINVSLETIKII
-947 RNLPELEI
+947 RNLPKLDI

>member
-1 MFGGLWSIHAGFQ
+1 MKL
-14 RSKALQ
+14 
-20 HQKCGDEIELHFLE
+20 DFLE

-44 ARFWQEWA
+44 ARFWQERA
-52 SNIAKIVQS
+52 SDIAKIVQS

-71 NADKTDIG
+71 NADKADIG
-79 AVFAEFSEILGK
+79 AVFDEFSEFLGK
-91 DTDSLPDEDDIVE
+91 DIDNLPNQDDIAE
-104 LLAQYLVSKPVLD
+104 LLAQYVVSKPVLD

-132 VKAIRKIFNNFAG
+132 VKAIRKIFNNFAD

-152 ESLEQFY
+152 QSLEQFY
-159 QAVAARAKGLEQKP
+159 QAVAERAKGLKQKP
-173 EARQKFIAELYDR
+173 EARQKFIAGLYDR

-261 QVYKNELHA
+261 QVYNNDLHA

-280 AKINIE
+280 AKLNIE

-301 GVHFCDTFVIGEKD
+301 GVHFCDTFVTSEKD
-315 KSRLMNPANRQDRQQ
+315 KSRLVDSANSQDRQQ
-330 DPKQLNYENGRD
+330 DHRKLNYENGSD
-342 VTDIRIIIGNPP
+342 LPDIRIIIGNPP

-409 IGKCGIIGF
+409 IGNCGIIGF

-424 IQSASADGMRKC
+424 VQSASADGMRKC

-482 KNPFAKQKG
+482 KNPLAKQSG

-520 KDKWQKIVPDS
+520 KDKWQKIIPDS

-538 RDGCFRHFPAMG
+538 RDGCFSHFPAMG

-581 TKLLQNVQ
+581 SKLLQNVQ

-598 IDRYSRYRKRFPN
+598 IDRYSRYRQRFPN

-647 EDLTEISNVRPF
+647 EDLTEICSVRPF

-671 HSSYSMKE
+671 HSSYSMKD

-718 GQCFPLYFYEKSDAR
+718 GQCFPLYYYEKSDVR
-733 ERGKDGAKQSGFKR
+733 EGGKDGAKQGGFKR
-747 CNAITDEALKYYQT
+747 SHAITDEALKYYQT
-761 AYSDNHI
+761 TYSDNHI

-779 VLHSP
+779 ILHSP
-784 DFRARFS
+784 DYRARFS

-799 RIPAVKTLEDFKAFA
+799 HILPVKTLEDFKAFA
-814 SAGRTLGHLHVNYE
+814 SAGRALGYLHVNYE
-828 SVEKYPVKLVTKKK
+828 SFEKYPVKLVTKKK
-842 KLGAADFYVTKMR
+842 KLGASDFYVTKMR
-855 YGGRGKNKDRS
+855 YGGTGKNKDRS

-872 KITITGIPLLAYD
+872 KITLTGIPLAAYD

-903 RIDKTSGIVNDA
+903 RIDKTSGIINDA

-933 LRTITVSLETMKII
+933 LRVISVSVKTVKII
-947 RNLPELEI
+947 RNLPKQDI

>member
-1 MFGGLWSIHAGFQ
+1 MPFQ
-14 RSKALQ
+14 K
-20 HQKCGDEIELHFLE
+20 IN
-34 TTKPAAKLVT
+34 KPVAKHVSN
-44 ARFWQEWA
+44 RQWQEWA
-52 SNIAKIVQS
+52 RDIARLVQNY
-61 DIRQIAERLK
+61 IRQITKILGIAENTALHAAF
-71 NADKTDIG
+71 N
-79 AVFAEFSEILGK
+79 EFSATLRNDVNGSLSHNDIIEI
-91 DTDSLPDEDDIVE
+91 
-104 LLAQYLVSKPVLD
+104 LAQYLVTKPVFD
-117 ILFSS
+117 ILFDRSKLVES
-122 ASVAEHNPLS
+122 DPLS
-132 VKAIRKIFNNFAG
+132 GVLDKVFNAFKEITKADDTKK
-145 IHSSLPK
+145 PD
-152 ESLEQFY
+152 QFY
-159 QAVAARAKGLEQKP
+159 QAVAQRALEVDGKP
-173 EARQKFIAELYDR
+173 AERQKFIAELYDR
-186 FFSRAFPKI
+186 FFSIVFPKM
-195 TDRLGIVYTP
+195 TDRLGIVFTP
-205 VEVVDFILHS
+205 VEVVDFILQS
-215 VDDILR
+215 VNDILR
-221 TEFNRSWGSQGVQIL
+221 TDFNSSFESQGVHIL

-245 IARLIECGL
+245 IARLIECGV
-254 IKPQDLE
+254 IKSEDLE
-261 QVYKNELHA
+261 RVYRGELHA
-270 NEVVLLAYFI
+270 NELVLLAYYLAKTNI
-280 AKINIE
+280 A
-286 TAYQVKNGTPYRAFS
+286 TAYHSIKGGAFEAFS
-301 GVHFCDTFVIGEKD
+301 GVRLKDTFSMEEED
-315 KSRLMNPANRQDRQQ
+315 KSTGLKQNGNNEYEPDRNNH
-330 DPKQLNYENGRD
+330 DKDERVRD
-342 VTDIRIIIGNPP
+342 INVIIGNPP
-354 YSTGQESANDDAANQ
+354 YSTGQESANDGAANQ

-379 ETYLAS
+379 ETYIAS

-409 IGKCGIIGF
+409 IGNCGIIGF

-482 KNPFAKQKG
+482 KNPFAKQSG

-520 KDKWQKIVPDS
+520 KDKWQKIVPDR

-538 RDGCFRHFPAMG
+538 RDGCFRNFPAMG
-550 DKKNKQR
+550 DKKNKQC

-570 GRDAWVYNASK
+570 GRDAWVYNASR
-581 TKLLQNVQ
+581 TKLLQNVK

-598 IDRYSRYRKRFPN
+598 IDRYSRYRQRSPN

-647 EDLTEISNVRPF
+647 ENLTEISNVRPF
-659 TKSWHYSATRFN
+659 TKSWHYGAPRFN

-679 IFPAGASEN
+679 IFPTGALEN
-688 LAICVSG
+688 RAICVSG

-718 GQCFPLYFYEKSDAR
+718 GQCFPLYFYEKSDAHDGR
-733 ERGKDGAKQSGFKR
+733 KDSAKQSGFKR
-747 CNAITDEALKYYQT
+747 SHAITDEAIKYYQT

-768 SKEDLFYYIYG
+768 TKEDLFYYIYG
-779 VLHSP
+779 ILHSP
-784 DFRARFS
+784 DFRARFT

-799 RIPAVKTLEDFKAFA
+799 HIPAVKTLEDFKAFV
-814 SAGRTLGHLHVNYE
+814 SAGRALGHLHVNYE

-842 KLGAADFYVTKMR
+842 KLNEADFYVTRMR
-855 YGGRGKNKDRS
+855 YGGKGKSKDRS

-872 KITITGIPLLAYD
+872 KITITGIPLAAYD

-903 RIDKTSGIVNDA
+903 RIDKISGIVNDA

-933 LRTITVSLETMKII
+933 LRIITVSLETMKII
-947 RNLPELEI
+947 RNFPVLEI

>member
-1 MFGGLWSIHAGFQ
+1 MKL
-14 RSKALQ
+14 
-20 HQKCGDEIELHFLE
+20 DFLE

-44 ARFWQEWA
+44 ARFWQERA
-52 SNIAKIVQS
+52 SDIAKIVQS

-71 NADKTDIG
+71 NADKADIG
-79 AVFAEFSEILGK
+79 AVFDEFSEFLGK
-91 DTDSLPDEDDIVE
+91 DIDSPPDKDDIVE

-132 VKAIRKIFNNFAG
+132 VKAIRKILNNFDD
-145 IHSSLPK
+145 IHSGSHK

-159 QAVAARAKGLEQKP
+159 QAVAERAKGLEQKP

-261 QVYKNELHA
+261 RVYKNDLHA

-301 GVHFCDTFVIGEKD
+301 GVHFCDTFVTSEKD
-315 KSRLMNPANRQDRQQ
+315 KSRLVDSANSHDRQQ
-330 DPKQLNYENGRD
+330 SPKQLNFENARD
-342 VTDIRIIIGNPP
+342 LPDIRIIIGNPP

-369 KYPEIDRRIA
+369 KYPEVDRRIA

-409 IGKCGIIGF
+409 IGNCGIIGF

-424 IQSASADGMRKC
+424 VQSASADGMRKC

-482 KNPFAKQKG
+482 KNPLAKQSG

-507 LEKIKKLKSIAGL
+507 LEKIKKLKSIASL

-538 RDGCFRHFPAMG
+538 RDGCFSHFPAMG

-557 LTIFKLYSSGVVS
+557 LIIFKLYSSGIVS

-581 TKLLQNVQ
+581 TKLLQNAQ

-598 IDRYSRYRKRFPN
+598 IDRYSRYKQRFPN
-611 KAVNVRDFV
+611 KAVNVKDFV

-647 EDLTEISNVRPF
+647 ENLTEISNVRPF
-659 TKSWHYSATRFN
+659 TKSWHYCATRFN
-671 HSSYSMKE
+671 HSSYSMKD

-718 GQCFPLYFYEKSDAR
+718 GQCFPLYFYEKSDAGDK
-733 ERGKDGAKQSGFKR
+733 GKDCAKQSGLKR
-747 CNAITDEALKYYQT
+747 SHAITDEALKYYQS

-779 VLHSP
+779 ILHSP

-799 RIPAVKTLEDFKAFA
+799 HIPAVKRFEDFKAFTN
-814 SAGRTLGHLHVNYE
+814 AGRALGHLHVNYE

-872 KITITGIPLLAYD
+872 NITITGIPFAAYD

-892 AIDWVMERQSI
+892 AIDWVMERQSV
-903 RIDKTSGIVNDA
+903 RIDKTSGIINDA

-933 LRTITVSLETMKII
+933 QRVISVSVKTVKII
-947 RNLPELEI
+947 RNMPELEI

>member
-1 MFGGLWSIHAGFQ
+1 M
-14 RSKALQ
+14 
-20 HQKCGDEIELHFLE
+20 HFLE
-34 TTKPAAKLVT
+34 NTKPAVKLSS
-44 ARFWQEWA
+44 ARYRQEWA
-52 SNIAKIVQS
+52 SDIAKIVQS
-61 DIRQIAERLK
+61 YIRQIAERLK
-71 NADKTDIG
+71 NANKTDIG

-91 DTDSLPDEDDIVE
+91 DGDSHVPDIDDIVE
-104 LLAQYLVSKPVLD
+104 LLAQYLVSKPVFD

-122 ASVAEHNPLS
+122 SSTAEHNPLS
-132 VKAIRKIFNNFAG
+132 RKALRKIFNNFDD
-145 IHSSLPK
+145 IRKSSHK

-159 QAVAARAKGLEQKP
+159 QAVAQRISELDGKTA
-173 EARQKFIAELYDR
+173 ARQKFIAELYDR

-195 TDRLGIVYTP
+195 SDRLGIVYTP
-205 VEVVDFILHS
+205 VEIVDFILYS

-221 TEFNRSWGSQGVQIL
+221 TEFNCSFGSQGVKIL

-254 IKPQDLE
+254 IKEEDLE
-261 QVYKNELHA
+261 RVYKNELRA

-301 GVHFCDTFVIGEKD
+301 GVHFCDTFAKVEKD
-315 KSRLMNPANRQDRQQ
+315 KSRLVNPANNHDSRQDRR
-330 DPKQLNYENGRD
+330 QLNYENKRD
-342 VTDIRIIIGNPP
+342 LQDIRIIIGNPP

-369 KYPEIDRRIA
+369 KYPEIDQRIA

-520 KDKWQKIVPDS
+520 KDKWQKISPDN

-538 RDGCFRHFPAMG
+538 RDGCFRNFPVMG
-550 DKKNKQR
+550 DKKNKQC

-581 TKLLQNVQ
+581 TKLLQNVK

-598 IDRYSRYRKRFPN
+598 IDRYSRYRQRFPN
-611 KAVNVRDFV
+611 KAVSVRDFV

-632 NWQASFKKQIKETFS
+632 NWQASFKKQIKEAFS
-647 EDLTEISNVRPF
+647 GNLTEMSNVRPF
-659 TKSWHYSATRFN
+659 TKSWHYSAPRFN

-679 IFPAGASEN
+679 IFPTGASKN

-695 NGKRGGFSVIMSNR
+695 NGKRGGFSVIMSDR

-718 GQCFPLYFYEKSDAR
+718 GQCFPLYFYEKHHAR
-733 ERGKDGAKQSGFKR
+733 EMGKDGAKQGGFKR
-747 CNAITDEALKYYQT
+747 CDAITDEALKYYQT

-768 SKEDLFYYIYG
+768 TKEDLFYYIYG
-779 VLHSP
+779 ILHSP

-799 RIPAVKTLEDFKAFA
+799 HIPAVKTLEDFKAFV
-814 SAGRTLGHLHVNYE
+814 SAGRALGHLHVNYE
-828 SVEKYPVKLVTKKK
+828 SVEKYPVKLVTRKK
-842 KLGAADFYVTKMR
+842 KLGANDFYVTKMR
-855 YGGRGKNKDRS
+855 YGGKGKNKDRS

-933 LRTITVSLETMKII
+933 QRVISVSMKTVKIN

>member
-1 MFGGLWSIHAGFQ
+1 M
-14 RSKALQ
+14 
-20 HQKCGDEIELHFLE
+20 HFSE
-34 TTKPAAKLVT
+34 NTKPAVKFAS
-44 ARFWQEWA
+44 ARYRQEWA
-52 SNIAKIVQS
+52 SDIAKIVQS
-61 DIRQIAERLK
+61 YIRQIAKRLK
-71 NADKTDIG
+71 NADKADIG
-79 AVFAEFSEILGK
+79 AVLDEFSEILGK
-91 DTDSLPDEDDIVE
+91 DSDSLPDMDDIVE
-104 LLAQYLVSKPVLD
+104 LLAQYLVSKPVFD
-117 ILFSS
+117 SLFSRS
-122 ASVAEHNPLS
+122 SIAEYNPLS
-132 VKAIRKIFNNFAG
+132 GKALRKIFNNFG
-145 IHSSLPK
+145 DIRESSHK
-152 ESLEQFY
+152 ESLDRFY
-159 QAVAARAKGLEQKP
+159 QAVAQRVSELDGKTA
-173 EARQKFIAELYDR
+173 ARQKFIAGLYDR
-186 FFSRAFPKI
+186 FFSKAFPKM

-261 QVYKNELHA
+261 RVYKNDLHA

-286 TAYQVKNGTPYRAFS
+286 TAYQIIGYTPYRAFS
-301 GVHFCDTFVIGEKD
+301 GVHFCDTFVKVEKD
-315 KSRLMNPANRQDRQQ
+315 KSRLVNPANSHDRQQ
-330 DPKQLNYENGRD
+330 EHKQLNYENRRD
-342 VTDIRIIIGNPP
+342 LPDIRIIIGNPP

-409 IGKCGIIGF
+409 IGNCGIIGF

-436 LAEEFSNIYIF
+436 LAEEFSDIYIF
-447 HLRGNARTSGTLRQ
+447 HLRGNARTSGKIRR

-482 KNPFAKQKG
+482 KNPFAKQKR

-520 KDKWQKIVPDS
+520 KDKWQKIVPDT

-538 RDGCFRHFPAMG
+538 RDGCFRNFPAMG
-550 DKKNKQR
+550 DKKNKQS

-570 GRDAWVYNASK
+570 GRDAWVYNASR
-581 TKLLQNVQ
+581 TKLLQNVK

-611 KAVNVRDFV
+611 TVVNVRDFV

-647 EDLTEISNVRPF
+647 ENLTEMSNVRPF
-659 TKSWHYSATRFN
+659 TKSWHYSAPRFN

-679 IFPAGASEN
+679 IFPAGASKN

-718 GQCFPLYFYEKSDAR
+718 GQCFPLYFYEKHHAR
-733 ERGKDGAKQSGFKR
+733 ERGKDGANQRGLKLSD
-747 CNAITDEALKYYQT
+747 AITDEALKYYQT

-768 SKEDLFYYIYG
+768 TKEDLFYYIYG
-779 VLHSP
+779 ILHSP
-784 DFRARFS
+784 EFRARFS

-799 RIPAVKTLEDFKAFA
+799 HIPAVKTLEDFKAFV
-814 SAGRTLGHLHVNYE
+814 SAGRALGHLHVNYE
-828 SVEKYPVKLVTKKK
+828 SVEKYPVKLVTRKK

-855 YGGRGKNKDRS
+855 YGGSGKNKDRS

-872 KITITGIPLLAYD
+872 KITITGIPLAAYD

-903 RIDKTSGIVNDA
+903 RLDKTSGIVNDA

-933 LRTITVSLETMKII
+933 QRVISVSVKTVKII
-947 RNLPELEI
+947 RNLPKLDI

>member
-1 MFGGLWSIHAGFQ
+1 M
-14 RSKALQ
+14 
-20 HQKCGDEIELHFLE
+20 DFLE
-34 TTKPAAKLVT
+34 TTKPAAKFAS
-44 ARFWQEWA
+44 ARYWQEWA
-52 SNIAKIVQS
+52 SDIAKIVQS
-61 DIRQIAERLK
+61 YIRQIAERLK
-71 NADKTDIG
+71 NADKTEIG
-79 AVFAEFSEILGK
+79 AVFDEFSEFLGK
-91 DTDSLPDEDDIVE
+91 DIESPPDQDDIVE
-104 LLAQYLVSKPVLD
+104 LLAQYLVSKPVFD
-117 ILFSS
+117 SLFSS

-132 VKAIRKIFNNFAG
+132 GKAIRKIFNNFDD
-145 IHSSLPK
+145 IHSGSHK
-152 ESLEQFY
+152 ESLDQFY
-159 QAVAARAKGLEQKP
+159 QAVAERAKGLEQKP

-261 QVYKNELHA
+261 RVYKNDLHA

-280 AKINIE
+280 AKLNIE
-286 TAYQVKNGTPYRAFS
+286 TAYQVKNGTFYRAFS
-301 GVHFCDTFVIGEKD
+301 GVHFCDTFVTSEKD
-315 KSRLMNPANRQDRQQ
+315 KSRLVDSANSHDRQP
-330 DPKQLNYENGRD
+330 DHRKLNYENRRD
-342 VTDIRIIIGNPP
+342 LPDIRIVIGNPP

-436 LAEEFSNIYIF
+436 LAEEFSDIYIF

-520 KDKWQKIVPDS
+520 KDKWQKIVPDN

-538 RDGCFRHFPAMG
+538 RDGCFRNFPVMG
-550 DKKNKQR
+550 DKKNKQS

-581 TKLLQNVQ
+581 TKLLQNVR

-598 IDRYSRYRKRFPN
+598 IDRYSRYRQRFPN
-611 KAVNVRDFV
+611 KAVSVRDFV

-647 EDLTEISNVRPF
+647 ENLTEISNVRPF
-659 TKSWHYSATRFN
+659 TKSWHYSAPRFN

-718 GQCFPLYFYEKSDAR
+718 GQCFPLYFYDKSHAR
-733 ERGKDGAKQSGFKR
+733 ERGKDGAKQGGFKR
-747 CNAITDEALKYYQT
+747 CDAITDEALKYYQT

-768 SKEDLFYYIYG
+768 TKEDLFYYIYG
-779 VLHSP
+779 ILHSP

-799 RIPAVKTLEDFKAFA
+799 HIPAVKTLEDFKAF
-814 SAGRTLGHLHVNYE
+814 SKAGRALGHLHVNYE
-828 SVEKYPVKLVTKKK
+828 CVEKFPVKLVTKKK
-842 KLGAADFYVTKMR
+842 TLGAADFYVTRMR
-855 YGGRGKNKDRS
+855 YGGMGKNKDRS

-872 KITITGIPLLAYD
+872 KITITGIPLAAYD

-921 TMHNPAYPLELL
+921 TMHNPAYPLDLL
-933 LRTITVSLETMKII
+933 LRVIAVSLETMKII
-947 RNLPELEI
+947 RDFPVLEI

>member
-1 MFGGLWSIHAGFQ
+1 MVNSRRFSTIKSFATSKIRGLI
-14 RSKALQ
+14 RLQ
-20 HQKCGDEIELHFLE
+20 FLE
-34 TTKPAAKLVT
+34 TTMPVAKHIS
-44 ARFWQEWA
+44 ARQWQEWA
-52 SNIAKIVQS
+52 RDIARLVQCY
-61 DIRQIAERLK
+61 IRQLTKILGNAENTTLH
-71 NADKTDIG
+71 
-79 AVFAEFSEILGK
+79 AVFDEFSAALENDVNGPL
-91 DTDSLPDEDDIVE
+91 DDNDIIE
-104 LLAQYLVSKPVLD
+104 MLAQYLVTKPIFD
-117 ILFSS
+117 ILFESS
-122 ASVAEHNPLS
+122 SLIDSDPLSKVLDKAFNAFKEVAEAHNTKKLD
-132 VKAIRKIFNNFAG
+132 
-145 IHSSLPK
+145 
-152 ESLEQFY
+152 QFY
-159 QAVAARAKGLEQKP
+159 QVLAQRASELDGKTA
-173 EARQKFIAELYDR
+173 ARQKFIAGLYDR
-186 FFSRAFPKI
+186 FFSKAFPKM

-215 VDDILR
+215 VDNILR
-221 TEFNRSWGSQGVQIL
+221 TEFNCSFGSQGVKIL

-245 IARLIECGL
+245 IARLIECGV
-254 IKPQDLE
+254 IEPQDLE
-261 QVYKNELHA
+261 RAYESELQANEL
-270 NEVVLLAYFI
+270 VLLAYFLAKTNI
-280 AKINIE
+280 A
-286 TAYQVKNGTPYRAFS
+286 TAYHSIKGGAFEAFS
-301 GVHFCDTFVIGEKD
+301 GVCLKDTF
-315 KSRLMNPANRQDRQQ
+315 LMNAKQNRV
-330 DPKQLNYENGRD
+330 PKKPDSNKTINRNNGKKRFAESND
-342 VTDIRIIIGNPP
+342 LIDIKVIIGNPP
-354 YSTGQESANDDAANQ
+354 YSSGQESANDDAANQ
-369 KYPEIDRRIA
+369 QYPEIDRRIA
-379 ETYLAS
+379 ETYIAS
-385 TLTKGGKRS
+385 TLTKGGKHS

-409 IGKCGIIGF
+409 IGNCGIIGF

-436 LAEEFSNIYIF
+436 LADEFSNIYIF

-482 KNPFAKQKG
+482 KNPFATQKG

-520 KDKWQKIVPDS
+520 KDKWEKIIPDN

-538 RDGCFRHFPAMG
+538 RDGCFRNFPAMG
-550 DKKNKQR
+550 DKKNEQR

-581 TKLLQNVQ
+581 TKLLQNVKQ
-589 RMTEFYNQE
+589 MTEFYNQE
-598 IDRYSRYRKRFPN
+598 IDRYSRYRKRFPD

-620 KKDVKKFSWGGG
+620 RKDVKKFSWGGG

-647 EDLTEISNVRPF
+647 EVLTEMSNVRPF
-659 TKSWHYSATRFN
+659 TKSWHYSAPRFN

-718 GQCFPLYFYEKSDAR
+718 GQCFPLYFYEKSDAGDK
-733 ERGKDGAKQSGFKR
+733 GKDGAKQNGFKR
-747 CNAITDEALKYYQT
+747 CDAITDEALKYYQA

-768 SKEDLFYYIYG
+768 TKEDLFYYIYG
-779 VLHSP
+779 ILHSP
-784 DFRARFS
+784 DFQARFS

-799 RIPAVKTLEDFKAFA
+799 HIPAVKTLEDFKAFV
-814 SAGRTLGHLHVNYE
+814 SAGRALGHLHVNYE

-842 KLGAADFYVTKMR
+842 KLGSNDFYVTKMR

-903 RIDKTSGIVNDA
+903 RIDKTSGIINDA
-915 NDFARE
+915 NDFARK

-933 LRTITVSLETMKII
+933 QRVINVSVKTVKII
-947 RNLPELEI
+947 RNLPKLDI

>member
-1 MFGGLWSIHAGFQ
+1 M
-14 RSKALQ
+14 
-20 HQKCGDEIELHFLE
+20 HFLE
-34 TTKPAAKLVT
+34 NTKPAAKFAS
-44 ARFWQEWA
+44 ARYWQEWA
-52 SNIAKIVQS
+52 NDIAKIVQS
-61 DIRQIAERLK
+61 YIRQIAERLK

-79 AVFAEFSEILGK
+79 AVFAEFYAMFGKEIE
-91 DTDSLPDEDDIVE
+91 SLPDEDDIVE
-104 LLAQYLVSKPVLD
+104 LLAQYLVSKPVFD

-122 ASVAEHNPLS
+122 SSTAEHNPLS
-132 VKAIRKIFNNFAG
+132 RKALRKIFNNFDD
-145 IHSSLPK
+145 IRKSSHK

-159 QAVAARAKGLEQKP
+159 QAVAERAKGLEQKP

-261 QVYKNELHA
+261 RVYKNDLHA

-280 AKINIE
+280 AKLNIE
-286 TAYQVKNGTPYRAFS
+286 TAYQVKNGTFYRAFS
-301 GVHFCDTFVIGEKD
+301 GVHFCDTFVTSEKD
-315 KSRLMNPANRQDRQQ
+315 KSRLVKIADSHDRQQ
-330 DPKQLNYENGRD
+330 NLRQLNYENKRD
-342 VTDIRIIIGNPP
+342 LQDIRIIIGNPP

-538 RDGCFRHFPAMG
+538 RDGCFRNFPAMG

-598 IDRYSRYRKRFPN
+598 IDRYSRYRQRFPN
-611 KAVNVRDFV
+611 KAVNVSDFV
-620 KKDVKKFSWGGG
+620 RKDVKKFSWGGG

-671 HSSYSMKE
+671 HSSYSMKD

-718 GQCFPLYFYEKSDAR
+718 GQCFPLYFYEKNHAGDK
-733 ERGKDGAKQSGFKR
+733 GKDGAKQGGFKR
-747 CNAITDEALKYYQT
+747 SHTITDEALKYYQI

-768 SKEDLFYYIYG
+768 TKEDLFYYIYG
-779 VLHSP
+779 ILHSP
-784 DFRARFS
+784 DYRTRFF

-799 RIPAVKTLEDFKAFA
+799 HIPAVKTLEDFKAF
-814 SAGRTLGHLHVNYE
+814 SKAGRALGHLHVNYE

-872 KITITGIPLLAYD
+872 KITITGIPLAAYD

-903 RIDKTSGIVNDA
+903 RIDKTSGIINDA

-921 TMHNPAYPLELL
+921 TMHNPAYPLDLL
-933 LRTITVSLETMKII
+933 QRVISVSVKTVKII
-947 RNLPELEI
+947 GNLPELEI

>member
-1 MFGGLWSIHAGFQ
+1 M
-14 RSKALQ
+14 
-20 HQKCGDEIELHFLE
+20 
-34 TTKPAAKLVT
+34 PVAKHIS
-44 ARFWQEWA
+44 ARQWQEWA
-52 SNIAKIVQS
+52 RDIARLVQCY
-61 DIRQIAERLK
+61 IRQLTKILGNAENTTLH
-71 NADKTDIG
+71 
-79 AVFAEFSEILGK
+79 AVFDEFSAALENDVNGPL
-91 DTDSLPDEDDIVE
+91 DDNDIIE
-104 LLAQYLVSKPVLD
+104 MLAQYLVTKPVFD
-117 ILFSS
+117 ILFESS
-122 ASVAEHNPLS
+122 SLIDSDPLSKALDKAFNAFKEVAEAHNTKKLD
-132 VKAIRKIFNNFAG
+132 
-145 IHSSLPK
+145 
-152 ESLEQFY
+152 QFY
-159 QAVAARAKGLEQKP
+159 QVLAQRASELDGKTA
-173 EARQKFIAELYDR
+173 ARQKFIAGLYDR
-186 FFSRAFPKI
+186 FFSKAFPKM

-215 VDDILR
+215 VDNILR
-221 TEFNRSWGSQGVQIL
+221 TEFNCSFGSQGVQIL

-245 IARLIECGL
+245 IGRLIECGV
-254 IKPQDLE
+254 IEPRDLE
-261 QVYKNELHA
+261 RAYKSELQANEL
-270 NEVVLLAYFI
+270 VLLAYFLAKTNI
-280 AKINIE
+280 A
-286 TAYQVKNGTPYRAFS
+286 TAYHSIKGGAFEAFS
-301 GVHFCDTFVIGEKD
+301 GVCLKDTF
-315 KSRLMNPANRQDRQQ
+315 LMNAKQNRV
-330 DPKQLNYENGRD
+330 PKKPDSNRNINSNNAKKRFTESNDLI
-342 VTDIRIIIGNPP
+342 DIKVIIGNPP

-369 KYPEIDRRIA
+369 QYPEIDRRIA

-409 IGKCGIIGF
+409 IGNCGIIGF

-497 IGDYLDITQK
+497 IGDYLDITRK
-507 LEKIKKLKSIAGL
+507 LGKIKKLKSIAGL

-538 RDGCFRHFPAMG
+538 RDGCFRNFPAMG

-581 TKLLQNVQ
+581 TKLLQNVR

-598 IDRYSRYRKRFPN
+598 IDRYSRYRKRFPD

-620 KKDVKKFSWGGG
+620 KKDIKKFSWGGG

-679 IFPAGASEN
+679 IFPTGASEN

-695 NGKRGGFSVIMSNR
+695 NGKRSGFSVIMSNR
-709 ITDFQFEDN
+709 ITDFQFEGN
-718 GQCFPLYFYEKSDAR
+718 GQCFPLYYYEKSLAGDK
-733 ERGKDGAKQSGFKR
+733 GKDCAKQGGFKR
-747 CNAITDEALKYYQT
+747 SHAITDEALKYYQT

-768 SKEDLFYYIYG
+768 TKEDLFYYIYG

-842 KLGAADFYVTKMR
+842 KLEPADFYVTKMH
-855 YGGRGKNKDRS
+855 YGGRGKNKDCS

-872 KITITGIPLLAYD
+872 KITVTGIPLAAHD

-903 RIDKTSGIVNDA
+903 RIDKTSGIINDA
-915 NDFARE
+915 NDFACE

-947 RNLPELEI
+947 RNLPKLDI

>member
-1 MFGGLWSIHAGFQ
+1 MKL
-14 RSKALQ
+14 
-20 HQKCGDEIELHFLE
+20 DFLE
-34 TTKPAAKLVT
+34 TTKPAAKFAS
-44 ARFWQEWA
+44 ARYWQEWA
-52 SNIAKIVQS
+52 SDIAKIVQS
-61 DIRQIAERLK
+61 YIRQIAERLK
-71 NADKTDIG
+71 NADKTEIG
-79 AVFAEFSEILGK
+79 AVFDEFSEFLGK
-91 DTDSLPDEDDIVE
+91 DIESPPDQDDIVE
-104 LLAQYLVSKPVLD
+104 LLAQYLVSKPVFD
-117 ILFSS
+117 SLFSS

-132 VKAIRKIFNNFAG
+132 GKAIRKIFNNFDD
-145 IHSSLPK
+145 IHSGSHK
-152 ESLEQFY
+152 ESLDQFY
-159 QAVAARAKGLEQKP
+159 QAVAERAKGLEQKP

-261 QVYKNELHA
+261 RVYKNDLHA

-280 AKINIE
+280 AKLNIE
-286 TAYQVKNGTPYRAFS
+286 TAYQVKNGTFYRAFS
-301 GVHFCDTFVIGEKD
+301 GVHFCDTFVTSEKD
-315 KSRLMNPANRQDRQQ
+315 KSRLVDSANSHDRQP
-330 DPKQLNYENGRD
+330 DHRKLNYENRRD
-342 VTDIRIIIGNPP
+342 LPDIRIVIGNPP

-436 LAEEFSNIYIF
+436 LAEEFSDIYIF

-520 KDKWQKIVPDS
+520 KDKWQKIVPDN

-538 RDGCFRHFPAMG
+538 RDGCFRNFPVMG
-550 DKKNKQR
+550 DKKNKQS

-581 TKLLQNVQ
+581 TKLLQNVR

-598 IDRYSRYRKRFPN
+598 IDRYSRYRQRFPN
-611 KAVNVRDFV
+611 KAVSVRDFV

-647 EDLTEISNVRPF
+647 ENLTEISNVRPF
-659 TKSWHYSATRFN
+659 TKSWHYSAPRFN

-718 GQCFPLYFYEKSDAR
+718 GQCFPLYFYDKSHAR
-733 ERGKDGAKQSGFKR
+733 ERGKDGAKQGGFKR
-747 CNAITDEALKYYQT
+747 CDAITDEALKYYQT

-768 SKEDLFYYIYG
+768 TKEDLFYYIYG
-779 VLHSP
+779 ILHSP

-799 RIPAVKTLEDFKAFA
+799 HIPAVKTLEDFKAF
-814 SAGRTLGHLHVNYE
+814 SKAGRALGHLHVNYE
-828 SVEKYPVKLVTKKK
+828 CVEKFPVKLVTKKK
-842 KLGAADFYVTKMR
+842 TLGAADFYVTRMR
-855 YGGRGKNKDRS
+855 YGGMGKNKDRS

-872 KITITGIPLLAYD
+872 KITITGIPLAAYD

-921 TMHNPAYPLELL
+921 TMHNPAYPLDLL
-933 LRTITVSLETMKII
+933 LRVIAVSLETMKII
-947 RNLPELEI
+947 RDFPVLEI

>member
-1 MFGGLWSIHAGFQ
+1 M
-14 RSKALQ
+14 
-20 HQKCGDEIELHFLE
+20 DFLE
-34 TTKPAAKLVT
+34 TTKPAAKFAS
-44 ARFWQEWA
+44 ARYWQEWA
-52 SNIAKIVQS
+52 SDIAKIVQS

-71 NADKTDIG
+71 NADKADIG
-79 AVFAEFSEILGK
+79 AVFDEFSEFLGK
-91 DTDSLPDEDDIVE
+91 DIDSLSNENAIVE
-104 LLAQYLVSKPVLD
+104 LLAQYLVSKPVFD
-117 ILFSS
+117 SLFSRS
-122 ASVAEHNPLS
+122 SIAEHNPLS
-132 VKAIRKIFNNFAG
+132 GKAIRKIFNTFDD
-145 IHSSLPK
+145 IHSILPK
-152 ESLEQFY
+152 ESLDQFY
-159 QAVAARAKGLEQKP
+159 QAVAERAKGLEQKP

-195 TDRLGIVYTP
+195 TNRLGIVYTP

-261 QVYKNELHA
+261 RVYKNDLHA

-280 AKINIE
+280 AKLNIE
-286 TAYQVKNGTPYRAFS
+286 TAYQVKNGTFYRAFS
-301 GVHFCDTFVIGEKD
+301 GVHFCDTFVTREKD
-315 KSRLMNPANRQDRQQ
+315 KSRLVDSANSHDRQP
-330 DPKQLNYENGRD
+330 DHRKLNYENRRD
-342 VTDIRIIIGNPP
+342 LPDIRIIIGNPP

-369 KYPEIDRRIA
+369 KYPEVDRRIA

-409 IGKCGIIGF
+409 IGNCGIIGF

-424 IQSASADGMRKC
+424 VQSASADGMRKC
-436 LAEEFSNIYIF
+436 LAEEFSDIYIF
-447 HLRGNARTSGTLRQ
+447 HLRGNARTSGTLRR

-538 RDGCFRHFPAMG
+538 RDGCFRNFPVMG

-581 TKLLQNVQ
+581 TKLLQNIQ

-598 IDRYSRYRKRFPN
+598 IDRYSHYRKRFPN
-611 KAVNVRDFV
+611 RAVNVRDFV

-647 EDLTEISNVRPF
+647 EDLTEMSNVRPF
-659 TKSWHYSATRFN
+659 TKSWHYSAPRFN

-679 IFPAGASEN
+679 IFPANDLEN

-718 GQCFPLYFYEKSDAR
+718 GQCFPLYYYEKNHAR
-733 ERGKDGAKQSGFKR
+733 ERGKDGANQSGFKR
-747 CNAITDEALKYYQT
+747 SDAITDEALKYYQT

-768 SKEDLFYYIYG
+768 TKEDLFYYIYG
-779 VLHSP
+779 ILHSP

-799 RIPAVKTLEDFKAFA
+799 HIPAVKTLEDFKAFV
-814 SAGRTLGHLHVNYE
+814 SAGRALGHLHVNYE
-828 SVEKYPVKLVTKKK
+828 SVEQYPVKLVTKKK
-842 KLGAADFYVTKMR
+842 KLGPADFYVTKMR

-903 RIDKTSGIVNDA
+903 RLDKTSGIINDA

-921 TMHNPAYPLELL
+921 TMHNPAYPLDLL
-933 LRTITVSLETMKII
+933 LRVIAVSLETMKII
-947 RNLPELEI
+947 RDFPVLEI

>member
-1 MFGGLWSIHAGFQ
+1 M
-14 RSKALQ
+14 
-20 HQKCGDEIELHFLE
+20 
-34 TTKPAAKLVT
+34 PVAKHIS
-44 ARFWQEWA
+44 ARQWQEWA
-52 SNIAKIVQS
+52 RDIARLVQCY
-61 DIRQIAERLK
+61 IRQLTKILGNAENTTLH
-71 NADKTDIG
+71 
-79 AVFAEFSEILGK
+79 AVFDEFSAALENDVNGPL
-91 DTDSLPDEDDIVE
+91 DDNDIIE
-104 LLAQYLVSKPVLD
+104 MLAQYLVTKPIFD
-117 ILFSS
+117 ILFESS
-122 ASVAEHNPLS
+122 SLIDSDPLSKVLDKAFNAFKEVAEAHNTKKLD
-132 VKAIRKIFNNFAG
+132 
-145 IHSSLPK
+145 
-152 ESLEQFY
+152 QFY
-159 QAVAARAKGLEQKP
+159 QVLAQRASELDGKTA
-173 EARQKFIAELYDR
+173 ARQKFIAGLYDR
-186 FFSRAFPKI
+186 FFSKAFPKM

-215 VDDILR
+215 VDNILR
-221 TEFNRSWGSQGVQIL
+221 TEFNCSFGSQGVKIL

-245 IARLIECGL
+245 IARLIECGV
-254 IKPQDLE
+254 IEPQDLE
-261 QVYKNELHA
+261 RAYESELQANEL
-270 NEVVLLAYFI
+270 VLLAYFLAKTNI
-280 AKINIE
+280 A
-286 TAYQVKNGTPYRAFS
+286 TAYHSIKGGAFEAFS
-301 GVHFCDTFVIGEKD
+301 GVCLKDTF
-315 KSRLMNPANRQDRQQ
+315 LMNAKQNRV
-330 DPKQLNYENGRD
+330 PKKPDSNKTINRNNGKKRFAESND
-342 VTDIRIIIGNPP
+342 LIDIKVIIGNPP
-354 YSTGQESANDDAANQ
+354 YSSGQESANDDAANQ
-369 KYPEIDRRIA
+369 QYPEIDRRIA
-379 ETYLAS
+379 ETYIAS
-385 TLTKGGKRS
+385 TLTKGGKHS

-409 IGKCGIIGF
+409 IGNCGIIGF

-436 LAEEFSNIYIF
+436 LADEFSNIYIF

-482 KNPFAKQKG
+482 KNPFATQKG

-520 KDKWQKIVPDS
+520 KDKWEKIIPDN

-538 RDGCFRHFPAMG
+538 RDGCFRNFPAMG
-550 DKKNKQR
+550 DKKNEQR

-581 TKLLQNVQ
+581 TKLLQNVKQ
-589 RMTEFYNQE
+589 MTEFYNQE
-598 IDRYSRYRKRFPN
+598 IDRYSRYRKRFPD

-620 KKDVKKFSWGGG
+620 RKDVKKFSWGGG

-647 EDLTEISNVRPF
+647 EVLTEMSNVRPF
-659 TKSWHYSATRFN
+659 TKSWHYSAPRFN

-718 GQCFPLYFYEKSDAR
+718 GQCFPLYFYEKSDAGDK
-733 ERGKDGAKQSGFKR
+733 GKDGAKQNGFKR
-747 CNAITDEALKYYQT
+747 CDAITDEALKYYQA

-768 SKEDLFYYIYG
+768 TKEDLFYYIYG
-779 VLHSP
+779 ILHSP
-784 DFRARFS
+784 DFQARFS

-799 RIPAVKTLEDFKAFA
+799 HIPAVKTLEDFKAFV
-814 SAGRTLGHLHVNYE
+814 SAGRALGHLHVNYE

-842 KLGAADFYVTKMR
+842 KLGSNDFYVTKMR

-903 RIDKTSGIVNDA
+903 RIDKTSGIINDA
-915 NDFARE
+915 NDFARK

-933 LRTITVSLETMKII
+933 QRVINVSVKTVKII
-947 RNLPELEI
+947 RNLPKLDI

>member
-1 MFGGLWSIHAGFQ
+1 M
-14 RSKALQ
+14 
-20 HQKCGDEIELHFLE
+20 
-34 TTKPAAKLVT
+34 PVAKHIS
-44 ARFWQEWA
+44 ARQWQEWA
-52 SNIAKIVQS
+52 RDIARLVQCY
-61 DIRQIAERLK
+61 IRQLTKILGNAENTTLH
-71 NADKTDIG
+71 
-79 AVFAEFSEILGK
+79 AVFDEFSAALENDVNGPL
-91 DTDSLPDEDDIVE
+91 DDNDIIE
-104 LLAQYLVSKPVLD
+104 MLAQYLVTKPVFD
-117 ILFSS
+117 ILFESS
-122 ASVAEHNPLS
+122 SLIDSDPLSKALDKAFNAFKEVAEAPNTKKLD
-132 VKAIRKIFNNFAG
+132 
-145 IHSSLPK
+145 
-152 ESLEQFY
+152 QFY
-159 QAVAARAKGLEQKP
+159 QVLAQRASELDGKTA
-173 EARQKFIAELYDR
+173 ARQKFIAGLYDR
-186 FFSRAFPKI
+186 FFSKAFPKM

-221 TEFNRSWGSQGVQIL
+221 TEFNCSFGSQSVQIL

-254 IKPQDLE
+254 IKEEDLE
-261 QVYKNELHA
+261 RVYKNELRA

-280 AKINIE
+280 AKLNIE

-301 GVHFCDTFVIGEKD
+301 GVHFCDTFVTGEKD
-315 KSRLMNPANRQDRQQ
+315 KSRLVDSANSHDRQQ
-330 DPKQLNYENGRD
+330 SPKQLNFENARD
-342 VTDIRIIIGNPP
+342 LPDVRIIIGNPP

-401 AIRWASDY
+401 AIRWASDH
-409 IGKCGIIGF
+409 IGNCGIIGF

-436 LAEEFSNIYIF
+436 LADEFSNIYIF

-482 KNPFAKQKG
+482 KNPLAKQSG

-520 KDKWQKIVPDS
+520 KDKWKKIVPDS

-538 RDGCFRHFPAMG
+538 RDGCFRNFPAMG
-550 DKKNKQR
+550 DKKNEQR

-671 HSSYSMKE
+671 HSSYSMRE

-784 DFRARFS
+784 DYRARFS

-799 RIPAVKTLEDFKAFA
+799 HIPAVKRFEDFKAFTN
-814 SAGRTLGHLHVNYE
+814 AGRALGHLHVNYE

-872 KITITGIPLLAYD
+872 KITITGIPLAAYD

-903 RIDKTSGIVNDA
+903 RIDKTSGIINDA

-921 TMHNPAYPLELL
+921 TMHNPAYPLNLL
-933 LRTITVSLETMKII
+933 QRVISVSVKTVKII
-947 RNLPELEI
+947 RNLSKLDI

>member
-1 MFGGLWSIHAGFQ
+1 M
-14 RSKALQ
+14 
-20 HQKCGDEIELHFLE
+20 HFLE
-34 TTKPAAKLVT
+34 NTKPAVKLSS
-44 ARFWQEWA
+44 ARYRQEWA
-52 SNIAKIVQS
+52 SDIAKIVQS
-61 DIRQIAERLK
+61 YIRQIAERLK
-71 NADKTDIG
+71 NADKADIG
-79 AVFAEFSEILGK
+79 AVLNEFSEILGK
-91 DTDSLPDEDDIVE
+91 DSDSLPDMDDIVE
-104 LLAQYLVSKPVLD
+104 LLAQYLVSKPVFD

-122 ASVAEHNPLS
+122 SSTAEHNPLS
-132 VKAIRKIFNNFAG
+132 RKALRKIFNNFDD
-145 IHSSLPK
+145 IRKSSHK

-159 QAVAARAKGLEQKP
+159 QAVAERAKELEQKP

-195 TDRLGIVYTP
+195 SDRLGIVYTP

-221 TEFNRSWGSQGVQIL
+221 TEFNCSFGSQGVKIL

-254 IKPQDLE
+254 IKEEDLE
-261 QVYKNELHA
+261 RVYKNELRA

-301 GVHFCDTFVIGEKD
+301 GVHFCDTFVTGEKD
-315 KSRLMNPANRQDRQQ
+315 KSRLVKPSDSHDRQQ
-330 DPKQLNYENGRD
+330 SPKQLNYENARD
-342 VTDIRIIIGNPP
+342 LPDIRIIIGNPP

-401 AIRWASDY
+401 AIRWASDH
-409 IGKCGIIGF
+409 IGKCGIISF

-424 IQSASADGMRKC
+424 VQSASADGMRKC

-476 AISLLV
+476 AISILV

-538 RDGCFRHFPAMG
+538 RDGCFSHFPAMG

-557 LTIFKLYSSGVVS
+557 LAIFKLYSSGVVS

-581 TKLLQNVQ
+581 TMLLQNVQ

-611 KAVNVRDFV
+611 TVVNVRDFV

-647 EDLTEISNVRPF
+647 GNLTEMSNVRPF
-659 TKSWHYSATRFN
+659 TKSWHYSAPRFN

-679 IFPAGASEN
+679 IFPTGASKN

-695 NGKRGGFSVIMSNR
+695 NGKRGGFSVIMSDR

-718 GQCFPLYFYEKSDAR
+718 GQCFPLYFYEKHHR
-733 ERGKDGAKQSGFKR
+733 EGEEKGAKQSGFKR
-747 CNAITDEALKYYQT
+747 SDAITDEALKYYQT

-768 SKEDLFYYIYG
+768 TKEDLFYYIYG
-779 VLHSP
+779 ILHSP
-784 DFRARFS
+784 EFRARFS

-799 RIPAVKTLEDFKAFA
+799 HIPAVKTLEDFKAF
-814 SAGRTLGHLHVNYE
+814 SKAGRALGHLHVNYE
-828 SVEKYPVKLVTKKK
+828 SVEKYPVKLVTRKK
-842 KLGAADFYVTKMR
+842 KLGANDFYVTKMR
-855 YGGRGKNKDRS
+855 YGGRSKNKDRS

-903 RIDKTSGIVNDA
+903 RLDKTSGIVNDA

-921 TMHNPAYPLELL
+921 TMHNPAYPLEVLQ
-933 LRTITVSLETMKII
+933 RVISVSVKTVKII

>member
-1 MFGGLWSIHAGFQ
+1 MP
-14 RSKALQ
+14 
-20 HQKCGDEIELHFLE
+20 FLKIN
-34 TTKPAAKLVT
+34 KPVAKHIS
-44 ARFWQEWA
+44 ARQWQEWA
-52 SNIAKIVQS
+52 RDIARLVQNY
-61 DIRQIAERLK
+61 IRQITKILGNAENTALHAAF
-71 NADKTDIG
+71 N
-79 AVFAEFSEILGK
+79 EFSSTLRNDVNGSLSHNDIIEI
-91 DTDSLPDEDDIVE
+91 
-104 LLAQYLVSKPVLD
+104 LAQYLVTKPVFD
-117 ILFSS
+117 ILFDRSKLVES
-122 ASVAEHNPLS
+122 DPLS
-132 VKAIRKIFNNFAG
+132 GALDKMFNAFKEITKADDTKK
-145 IHSSLPK
+145 PD
-152 ESLEQFY
+152 QFY
-159 QAVAARAKGLEQKP
+159 QAVAQRALEVDGKP
-173 EARQKFIAELYDR
+173 EERQKFIAELYDR
-186 FFSRAFPKI
+186 FFSNVFPKM
-195 TDRLGIVYTP
+195 TDRLGIVFTP
-205 VEVVDFILHS
+205 VEVVDFILQS
-215 VDDILR
+215 VNDILR
-221 TEFNRSWGSQGVQIL
+221 TDFNSSFESQSVHIL

-245 IARLIECGL
+245 IARLIECGV
-254 IKPQDLE
+254 IKSEDLE
-261 QVYKNELHA
+261 RIYRGELHA
-270 NEVVLLAYFI
+270 NELVLLAYYLAKTNI
-280 AKINIE
+280 A
-286 TAYQVKNGTPYRAFS
+286 TAYHSIKGGAFEAFS
-301 GVHFCDTFVIGEKD
+301 GVRLKDTFSMEEED
-315 KSRLMNPANRQDRQQ
+315 KSTGLKQNGNNKYEPDRNNH
-330 DPKQLNYENGRD
+330 DKDERVRD
-342 VTDIRIIIGNPP
+342 INVIIGNPP
-354 YSTGQESANDDAANQ
+354 YSTGQESANDGAANQ

-409 IGKCGIIGF
+409 IGNCGIIGF

-424 IQSASADGMRKC
+424 IQSASADGLRKC
-436 LAEEFSNIYIF
+436 LAEEFSDIYIF
-447 HLRGNARTSGTLRQ
+447 HLRGNARTSGILRQ

-476 AISLLV
+476 AISILV
-482 KNPFAKQKG
+482 KNPFAKLKG
-491 QIFFYD
+491 QIFFHD

-538 RDGCFRHFPAMG
+538 RDGCFRNFPAMG
-550 DKKNKQR
+550 DKKNEQR

-598 IDRYSRYRKRFPN
+598 IDRYSRYRQRFPN

-659 TKSWHYSATRFN
+659 TKSWHYRATRFN

-679 IFPAGASEN
+679 IFPTEASEN

-718 GQCFPLYFYEKSDAR
+718 GQCFPLYFYEKSDAHDGR
-733 ERGKDGAKQSGFKR
+733 KDSAKQSGFKR
-747 CNAITDEALKYYQT
+747 SHAITDEALKYYQT
-761 AYSDNHI
+761 AYFDNHI
-768 SKEDLFYYIYG
+768 TKEDLFYYIYG
-779 VLHSP
+779 ILHSP
-784 DFRARFS
+784 EFRARFS

-799 RIPAVKTLEDFKAFA
+799 HIPAVKTLEDFKAFA
-814 SAGRTLGHLHVNYE
+814 NAGRALGHLHVNYG
-828 SVEKYPVKLVTKKK
+828 SVEKYPVKILTKKK
-842 KLGAADFYVTKMR
+842 TLGADDFYVTRMR
-855 YGGRGKNKDRS
+855 YGGKGKSKDRS

-872 KITITGIPLLAYD
+872 KITITGIPLAAYD

-892 AIDWVMERQSI
+892 AIDWVMERQSV
-903 RIDKTSGIVNDA
+903 RIDKASGIVNDA

-933 LRTITVSLETMKII
+933 LRVINVSVKTIKII

>member
-1 MFGGLWSIHAGFQ
+1 M
-14 RSKALQ
+14 
-20 HQKCGDEIELHFLE
+20 DFLE

-44 ARFWQEWA
+44 ARFWQERA
-52 SNIAKIVQS
+52 SDIAKIVQS

-71 NADKTDIG
+71 NADKADIG
-79 AVFAEFSEILGK
+79 AVFDEFSEFLGK
-91 DTDSLPDEDDIVE
+91 DIDNLPNQDDIAE
-104 LLAQYLVSKPVLD
+104 LLAQYVVSKPVLD

-132 VKAIRKIFNNFAG
+132 VKAIRKIFNNFAD

-152 ESLEQFY
+152 QSLEQFY
-159 QAVAARAKGLEQKP
+159 QAVAERAKGLKQKP
-173 EARQKFIAELYDR
+173 EARQKFIAGLYDR

-261 QVYKNELHA
+261 QVYNNDLHA

-280 AKINIE
+280 AKLNIE

-301 GVHFCDTFVIGEKD
+301 GVHFCDTFVTSEKD
-315 KSRLMNPANRQDRQQ
+315 KSRLVDSANSQDRQQ
-330 DPKQLNYENGRD
+330 DHRKLNYENGSD
-342 VTDIRIIIGNPP
+342 LPDIRIIIGNPP

-409 IGKCGIIGF
+409 IGNCGIIGF

-482 KNPFAKQKG
+482 KNPLAKQKG

-520 KDKWQKIVPDS
+520 KDKWQKISPDN

-538 RDGCFRHFPAMG
+538 RDGCFRNFPVMG
-550 DKKNKQR
+550 DKKNKQC

-570 GRDAWVYNASK
+570 GRDAWVYNASR
-581 TKLLQNVQ
+581 TKLLQNVK
-589 RMTEFYNQE
+589 RMTEYYNQE

-611 KAVNVRDFV
+611 TIVNVRDFV

-647 EDLTEISNVRPF
+647 ENLTEISNVRPF

-695 NGKRGGFSVIMSNR
+695 NGKRGGFSVIMSDR

-718 GQCFPLYFYEKSDAR
+718 GQCFPLYFYEKHHAR
-733 ERGKDGAKQSGFKR
+733 EGGKDGAKQGGFKR
-747 CNAITDEALKYYQT
+747 SHAITDEALKYYQT
-761 AYSDNHI
+761 TYSDNHI

-779 VLHSP
+779 ILHSP
-784 DFRARFS
+784 DYRARFS

-799 RIPAVKTLEDFKAFA
+799 HILPVKTLEDFKAFA
-814 SAGRTLGHLHVNYE
+814 SAGRALGYLHVNYE
-828 SVEKYPVKLVTKKK
+828 SFEKYPVKLVTKKK
-842 KLGAADFYVTKMR
+842 KLGASDFYVTKMR
-855 YGGRGKNKDRS
+855 YGGTGKNKDRS

-872 KITITGIPLLAYD
+872 KITLTGIPLAAYD

-903 RIDKTSGIVNDA
+903 RIDKTSGIINDA

-921 TMHNPAYPLELL
+921 TMHNPAYPLDLL
-933 LRTITVSLETMKII
+933 LRVIAVSLETMKII
-947 RNLPELEI
+947 RDFPVLEI

>member
-1 MFGGLWSIHAGFQ
+1 M
-14 RSKALQ
+14 
-20 HQKCGDEIELHFLE
+20 HFSE
-34 TTKPAAKLVT
+34 NTKPAVKLSG
-44 ARFWQEWA
+44 ARYRQEWA
-52 SNIAKIVQS
+52 SDIAKIVQS
-61 DIRQIAERLK
+61 YIRQISKRLK
-71 NADKTDIG
+71 NADKADIG
-79 AVFAEFSEILGK
+79 AVLDEFSEILCK
-91 DTDSLPDEDDIVE
+91 DGDSLPDIDEIVE
-104 LLAQYLVSKPVLD
+104 LLAQYLVSKPVFD
-117 ILFSS
+117 SLFSS
-122 ASVAEHNPLS
+122 SSIAEHNPLS
-132 VKAIRKIFNNFAG
+132 RKALRKIFNNFDD
-145 IHSSLPK
+145 IRKSSHK

-159 QAVAARAKGLEQKP
+159 QAVAERAKGLEQKP
-173 EARQKFIAELYDR
+173 QARQKFIAELYDR

-221 TEFNRSWGSQGVQIL
+221 TEFNCSFGSQGVHIL

-261 QVYKNELHA
+261 RVYKNELRA

-301 GVHFCDTFVIGEKD
+301 GVHFCDTFAKVEKD
-315 KSRLMNPANRQDRQQ
+315 KSRLVNPANNHDSRQDRR
-330 DPKQLNYENGRD
+330 QLNYENKRD
-342 VTDIRIIIGNPP
+342 LQDIRIIIGNPP

-409 IGKCGIIGF
+409 IGNCGIIGF

-424 IQSASADGMRKC
+424 VQSASADGMRKC
-436 LAEEFSNIYIF
+436 LAEEFSDIYIF

-476 AISLLV
+476 AISILV

-507 LEKIKKLKSIAGL
+507 LEKLKKLKSIAGL

-538 RDGCFRHFPAMG
+538 RDGCFSHFPAMG
-550 DKKNKQR
+550 DKKNKQC

-570 GRDAWVYNASK
+570 GRDAWVYNASR
-581 TKLLQNVQ
+581 TKLLQNVK

-611 KAVNVRDFV
+611 TIVNVRDFV

-659 TKSWHYSATRFN
+659 TKSWHYSAPRFN

-679 IFPAGASEN
+679 IFPAGASKN

-695 NGKRGGFSVIMSNR
+695 NGKRGSFSVIMSDR

-718 GQCFPLYFYEKSDAR
+718 GQCFPLYYYEKNHAR
-733 ERGKDGAKQSGFKR
+733 ERGKDGTKQSGFKR
-747 CNAITDEALKYYQT
+747 CDAITDEALKYYQT
-761 AYSDNHI
+761 AYSDNNI
-768 SKEDLFYYIYG
+768 TKEDLFYYIYG
-779 VLHSP
+779 ILHSP
-784 DFRARFS
+784 DFQARFA

-799 RIPAVKTLEDFKAFA
+799 HIPAVKTLKDFKAFM
-814 SAGRTLGHLHVNYE
+814 SAGRALGHLHVNYE

-855 YGGRGKNKDRS
+855 YGGKGKNKDRS

-872 KITITGIPLLAYD
+872 VITITGIPVAAYD

-921 TMHNPAYPLELL
+921 MMHNPAYPLEVLQ
-933 LRTITVSLETMKII
+933 RVISVSVKTVKII

>member
-1 MFGGLWSIHAGFQ
+1 M
-14 RSKALQ
+14 
-20 HQKCGDEIELHFLE
+20 
-34 TTKPAAKLVT
+34 PVAKHIS
-44 ARFWQEWA
+44 ARQWQEWA
-52 SNIAKIVQS
+52 RDIARLVQCY
-61 DIRQIAERLK
+61 IRQLTKILGNAENTTLH
-71 NADKTDIG
+71 
-79 AVFAEFSEILGK
+79 AVFDEFSAALENDVNGPL
-91 DTDSLPDEDDIVE
+91 DDNDIIE
-104 LLAQYLVSKPVLD
+104 MLAQYLVTKPVFD
-117 ILFSS
+117 ILFESS
-122 ASVAEHNPLS
+122 SLIDSDPLSKALDKAFNAFKEVAEAPNTKKLD
-132 VKAIRKIFNNFAG
+132 
-145 IHSSLPK
+145 
-152 ESLEQFY
+152 QFY
-159 QAVAARAKGLEQKP
+159 QVLAQRASELDGKTA
-173 EARQKFIAELYDR
+173 ARQKFIAGLYDR
-186 FFSRAFPKI
+186 FFSKAFPKM

-221 TEFNRSWGSQGVQIL
+221 TEFNCSFGSQSVQIL

-254 IKPQDLE
+254 IKEEDLE
-261 QVYKNELHA
+261 RVYKNELRA

-280 AKINIE
+280 AKLNIE

-301 GVHFCDTFVIGEKD
+301 GVHFCDTFVTGEKD
-315 KSRLMNPANRQDRQQ
+315 KSRLVDSANSHDRQQ
-330 DPKQLNYENGRD
+330 SPKQLNFENARD
-342 VTDIRIIIGNPP
+342 LPDVRIIIGNPP

-401 AIRWASDY
+401 AIRWASDH
-409 IGKCGIIGF
+409 IGNCGIIGF

-482 KNPFAKQKG
+482 KNPLAKQSG

-520 KDKWQKIVPDS
+520 KDKWKKIVPDS

-538 RDGCFRHFPAMG
+538 RDGCFRNFPAMG
-550 DKKNKQR
+550 NKKNKQR
-557 LTIFKLYSSGVVS
+557 LTIFKLYSSGIVS

-598 IDRYSRYRKRFPN
+598 IDRYSRYRQRFPN

-659 TKSWHYSATRFN
+659 TKSWHYRATRFN

-679 IFPAGASEN
+679 IFPTEASEN

-718 GQCFPLYFYEKSDAR
+718 GQCFPLYFYEKSDAGDK
-733 ERGKDGAKQSGFKR
+733 GKDCAKQSGFKR
-747 CNAITDEALKYYQT
+747 SHAITDEALKYYQN

-779 VLHSP
+779 ILHSP
-784 DFRARFS
+784 DYRARFS

-799 RIPAVKTLEDFKAFA
+799 HIPAVKRFEDFKAFTN
-814 SAGRTLGHLHVNYE
+814 AGRALGHLHVNYE

-872 KITITGIPLLAYD
+872 KITITGIPLAAYD

-903 RIDKTSGIVNDA
+903 RIDKTSGIINDA

-921 TMHNPAYPLELL
+921 TMHNPAYPLNLL
-933 LRTITVSLETMKII
+933 QRVISVSVKTVKII
-947 RNLPELEI
+947 RNLSKLDI

>member
-1 MFGGLWSIHAGFQ
+1 M
-14 RSKALQ
+14 
-20 HQKCGDEIELHFLE
+20 HFLE
-34 TTKPAAKLVT
+34 NTKPAVKLSS
-44 ARFWQEWA
+44 ARYRREWA
-52 SNIAKIVQS
+52 SDIAKIVQS
-61 DIRQIAERLK
+61 YIRQIAERLK
-71 NADKTDIG
+71 NADKADIG
-79 AVFAEFSEILGK
+79 AVLDEFSEILCK
-91 DTDSLPDEDDIVE
+91 DGDSLPDVDEIVE
-104 LLAQYLVSKPVLD
+104 LLAQYLVSKPVFD
-117 ILFSS
+117 SLFSS
-122 ASVAEHNPLS
+122 SSTAEHNPLS
-132 VKAIRKIFNNFAG
+132 RKALRKIFNNFDD
-145 IHSSLPK
+145 IRESSHK

-159 QAVAARAKGLEQKP
+159 QAVAERAKELEQKP

-221 TEFNRSWGSQGVQIL
+221 TEFNCSFGSQGVHIL

-261 QVYKNELHA
+261 RVYKNDLHA
-270 NEVVLLAYFI
+270 NELVLLAYFI

-301 GVHFCDTFVIGEKD
+301 GVHFCDTFAKVEKD
-315 KSRLMNPANRQDRQQ
+315 KSRLVKPADNHDSRQDRR
-330 DPKQLNYENGRD
+330 QLNYENKRD
-342 VTDIRIIIGNPP
+342 LQDIRIIIGNPP

-369 KYPEIDRRIA
+369 KYPEIDGRIA

-401 AIRWASDY
+401 AIRWASDH

-476 AISLLV
+476 AISILV

-507 LEKIKKLKSIAGL
+507 LEKIKKLKSITGL
-520 KDKWQKIVPDS
+520 KDKWQKIVPDT

-538 RDGCFRHFPAMG
+538 RDGCFRNFPAMG
-550 DKKNKQR
+550 DKKNKQS

-581 TKLLQNVQ
+581 TMLLQNVK

-598 IDRYSRYRKRFPN
+598 IDRYSRYRQRFPN

-647 EDLTEISNVRPF
+647 ENLTEISNVRPF
-659 TKSWHYSATRFN
+659 TKSWHYSAPRFN

-679 IFPAGASEN
+679 IFPVGASEN

-695 NGKRGGFSVIMSNR
+695 NGKRGGFSVIMSDR

-718 GQCFPLYFYEKSDAR
+718 GQCFPLYFYEKHHR
-733 ERGKDGAKQSGFKR
+733 EGEEEGAKQSGFKR
-747 CNAITDEALKYYQT
+747 SDAITDEALKYYQT

-768 SKEDLFYYIYG
+768 TKEDLFYYIYG
-779 VLHSP
+779 ILHSP
-784 DFRARFS
+784 DYRARFS

-799 RIPAVKTLEDFKAFA
+799 HIPAVKTLEDFKAF
-814 SAGRTLGHLHVNYE
+814 SKAGRALGHLHVNYE

-855 YGGRGKNKDRS
+855 YGGKGKNKDRS

-872 KITITGIPLLAYD
+872 VITITGIPLAAYD

-903 RIDKTSGIVNDA
+903 RLDKTSGIVNDA

-933 LRTITVSLETMKII
+933 QRVISVSMKTVKII